1 MRIQQF
7 KWMMLLLTVGLYA
20 GAARAVETLKL
31 SFSGATATSVQV
43 TQTENQKTESAT
55 TWSPTLGT
63 DIVFTTG
70 GGKGNESGFLF
81 AQTSD
86 KTDCVAQGYLS
97 VNCQLRNNQAD
108 NWELR
113 LPFTPSETVLVSGVT
128 PGLNVF
134 NGDQSTKNVIVT
146 LTCKVSILQGE
157 TAVVP
162 EVSQNITAPNG
173 TSYADVAI
181 PFESTVTLEQGT
193 QYTLVV
199 NVGSARAYDTY
210 AGIKDFVFH
219 APSSRTLTDATEAWD
234 AADEWTPAL
243 VPTDGEVTLTV
254 ETGVTLT
261 MEADAALETL
271 TVNESASEG
280 EKSLTFSATGT
291 PTLTVDSL
299 HVNASTDLSALT
311 ATLKNVEIASEKTLS
326 VGAGTTLSTADNAAI
341 TGAGKLEVKGNLTL
355 SGSNSYTGGTLIG
368 EGATVTLGHKNALG
382 TEGAITGSGTLLWN
396 GVKPGNVNGLN
407 DAETWMGT
415 VKIQTWTEPT
425 TGTGH
430 SALTLGAYGNT
441 ASKVELQAVKGYLS
455 EDTTV
460 EALKLTGEGLTF
472 NNGTS
477 QGFTACTI
485 NALEGAGQF
494 NGAEDANGTRNW
506 GYKLLVKDAK
516 AFTGTIDLSSERS
529 QRVSVVFGTESALA
543 QSGKIVIDAPV
554 TIASGTTW
562 KAINGIVLT
571 AKGEI
576 KGGGTIASALEL
588 ARGATIDL
596 TAGPLSVTGDLTL
609 PDAFTVKVSELPEAT
624 EWLSLWET
632 SGIVNTSG
640 TTVTVTDGETSAKY
654 TLVNDNGVVELA
666 PPPAVS
672 YEQEPVTFSNKTAN
686 SIDLSDGWSLASL
699 KKTDGTTEI
708 SQMMGSGAVSQVA
721 TYFTPSINVGS
732 GSGAPWVATFSAPE
746 GGRCMDAVTF
756 NFITFNGSGDVQPST
771 GSAAEIKFDFT
782 LSYVTLAD
790 ETVEVGTIT
799 GANLAGS
806 DKAVPNNAVQTF
818 TFSKPAMVKQLILK
832 ADRNESYSKGCFVG
846 LSSFETGT
854 YRGISAIREGTY
866 EVIPSTNTI
875 ADKTTSP
882 ITMADGARWK
892 VDSCSVEMKT
902 TTANDAVSSMNS
914 ILTPDI
920 NIGNGDTW
928 TLTFSPTE
936 AGAKVVGEVAVDVV
950 MFNSSGNAQETTTK
964 RALKLTLKNGEEVL
978 DYWTGVLTG
987 TGNKSKAG
995 TATFRF
1001 DPCEVSTLSLVATR
1015 WDNCPESEMEDPTSK
1030 NELKGC
1036 YYGVKALEVKEYPSI
1051 PAQTVLVN
1059 PTTWAAK
1066 DQQLGAVFLGASAE
1080 LPAAPEV
1087 FTGCYQAE
1095 VFRSLNTNALTTW
1108 DIKALT
1114 STGTAITFTQNAGVE
1129 MDSPLPEAL
1138 KPGTPSLDICFDT
1151 TPYLG
1156 KLGVET
1162 MDYIAPADS
1171 AILYV
1176 GSAEAQ
1182 ADYAG
1187 EQWWSSATEGAPA
1200 TQGALPTD
1208 KKPVLWLEGGTI
1220 TMANAASEVALTFHE
1235 ETTGGVIEIPEGVT
1249 LAYAASSEPSVSNP
1263 AIPEGVTVKLGG
1275 ALTMAGTLPSVE
1287 VTSTTAV
1294 LGAAAGD
1301 NGDLTVNTIACEDE
1315 EGNTLTIATGNVTL
1329 TDPPG
1334 TLALKLGGGNLAL
1347 TDSANEAITVASLT
1361 VTAEGSALQLPEA
1374 GLTASALALEEY
1386 PLTLEG
1392 ALTVNALSGTGTIT
1406 GGGTLTFNGT
1416 GSFTGSFEGIHLVV
1430 PTSASLTLSGTDTD
1444 TLMVATLS
1452 GAGELVLSGEKTL
1465 GLAQPSTYSGTIEL
1479 QDDTWLL
1486 LDCDQMDS
1494 TVLTLANGAQLKDNT
1509 DTGGVKTGLNGEMLA
1524 VESGAAIVNPEN
1536 QIAAKV
1542 VFKEGAILDLSDGGA
1557 LNVDAEVELPEGGAV
1572 VLKCVAPGN
1581 VLRYLGE
1588 AVPDLAR
1595 FTLEDVSGSNALA
1608 DGYLAAGCSAFEQI
1622 CVGVLS
1628 IERPKGEVFTDEQM
1642 QQMAN
1647 DVFAA
1652 TGVYGIEFSET
1663 LTLSDTA
1670 PFECFDGCT
1679 TVYDWENEYTIKAQ
1693 YSFGVADIR
1702 IAEKDGEQQVLLA
1715 VQVTDGGSNNAA
1727 LRAETQIQLSKDG
1740 GDSYEETALTPLTD
1754 EELSAAGLKNSAGV
1768 YWYWAEA
1775 LPEID
1780 AEKTSKTVKYK
1791 VRAVNEGTSEASS
1804 EE

>member
-7 KWMMLLLTVGLYA
+7 KWMMLLLAVELCA

-43 TQTENQKTESAT
+43 TQTANQKTESST

-63 DIVFTTG
+63 DLVFTTG
-70 GGKGNESGFLF
+70 GNKGDESGFLF
-81 AQTSD
+81 AQTSG

-97 VNCQLRNNQAD
+97 VNCQLQSGQED

-113 LPFTPSETVLVSGVT
+113 LPFTPSETVVVSGVT

-134 NGDQSTKNVIVT
+134 NGDQTAKNVNVE

-157 TAVVP
+157 TAVVQQ
-162 EVSQNITAPNG
+162 VSQSITASNS
-173 TSYADVAI
+173 TSYAAVAI
-181 PFESTVTLEQGT
+181 PFGSTVTLEQGT
-193 QYTLVV
+193 LYTLVV
-199 NVGSARAYDTY
+199 NVGSAQTYNTY
-210 AGIKDFVFH
+210 AGIRDFVFH
-219 APSSRTLTDATEAWD
+219 APSSRTLTDATEAWN
-234 AADEWTPAL
+234 AAEEWTPAL
-243 VPTDGEVTLTV
+243 VPAEGEVTLTV
-254 ETGVTLT
+254 ETGVDLT

-271 TVNESASEG
+271 TVNEGSSEG

-291 PTLTVDSL
+291 PTLAVDTL
-299 HVNASTDLSALT
+299 HVNASTDLSTLT
-311 ATLKNVEIASEKTLS
+311 STLKTVEIASEKTLS
-326 VGAGTTLSTADNAAI
+326 VGAGTTLSTAGDAAI

-355 SGSNSYTGGTLIG
+355 SGNNSYTGGTLIG

-407 DAETWMGT
+407 DAAWTGT
-415 VKIQTWTEPT
+415 VKIQSWTEPT
-425 TGTGH
+425 TGH
-430 SALTLGAYGNT
+430 SPLTLAAYGN
-441 ASKVELQAVKGYLS
+441 ADSMVELQAVKGYLS
-455 EDTTV
+455 GDTTV

-477 QGFTACTI
+477 TGFIACTI

-494 NGAEDANGTRNW
+494 KGAEGTANW
-506 GYKLLVKDAK
+506 GYNLLVKDAE

-543 QSGKIVIDAPV
+543 QAGKIVIDAPV

-571 AKGEI
+571 ANGEI
-576 KGGGTIASALEL
+576 KGGGTIASALTL
-588 ARGATIDL
+588 ASGATIDL
-596 TAGPLSVTGDLTL
+596 TASPLSVTGDLTL

-632 SGIVNTSG
+632 SGTVTTSG
-640 TTVTVTDGETSAKY
+640 TKVTVTDGETSAEY

-672 YEQEPVTFSNKTAN
+672 YEQEQVTFSNKTAN

-699 KKTDGTTEI
+699 KKTDGTTDV
-708 SQMMGSGAVSQVA
+708 SQMTTESGAVSQVA
-721 TYFTPSINVGS
+721 TYFTPNINVGS

-756 NFITFNGSGDVQPST
+756 NFITFNGSGGVQTS
-771 GSAAEIKFDFT
+771 GGNAANIKFDFT
-782 LSYVTLAD
+782 LSYVTLAG
-790 ETVEVGTIT
+790 ETFEVGTIT
-799 GANLAGS
+799 GANLAGTG
-806 DKAVPNNAVQTF
+806 DAVPENAEQTF
-818 TFSKPAMVKQLILK
+818 TFSKPVMVKQLILK
-832 ADRNESYSKGCFVG
+832 ADRNETYSSGCFVG
-846 LSSFETGT
+846 LSSFAVGT
-854 YRGISAIREGTY
+854 YRGISAICEGTY
-866 EVIPSTNTI
+866 GATPSTITFSDANTTDNTI
-875 ADKTTSP
+875 TLSN
-882 ITMADGARWK
+882 GW
-892 VDSCSVEMKT
+892 SLESL
-902 TTANDAVSSMNS
+902 TANDANNTAATLKNLDDNTSYTIDETTYNEAQ
-914 ILTPDI
+914 LFAPDR
-920 NIGNGDTW
+920 NVCSGNPWKATFVAPDGGVVMSAIKLAGPRYNNGGGSQGNDVQRVVKFTVYDQEGNKLATTGDITTNGATFTTE
-928 TLTFSPTE
+928 TLTFAAPALVTKLIIVAE
-936 AGAKVVGEVAVDVV
+936 KGENEQNGCFHGLAKID
-950 MFNSSGNAQETTTK
+950 
-964 RALKLTLKNGEEVL
+964 LTL
-978 DYWTGVLTG
+978 
-987 TGNKSKAG
+987 
-995 TATFRF
+995 
-1001 DPCEVSTLSLVATR
+1001 
-1015 WDNCPESEMEDPTSK
+1015 
-1030 NELKGC
+1030 
-1036 YYGVKALEVKEYPSI
+1036 YPSI

-1059 PTTWAAK
+1059 PTAWAAE

-1080 LPAAPEV
+1080 LPAAPEA
-1087 FTGCYQAE
+1087 FAGCYQAE
-1095 VFRSLNTNALTTW
+1095 VFRSLNADALTTW
-1108 DIKALT
+1108 DIDALT
-1114 STGTAITFTQNAGVE
+1114 STGTAITFAQNAGVE
-1129 MDSPLPEAL
+1129 MDCPLPEAQ
-1138 KPGTPSLDICFDT
+1138 KPGTPSLGICFDT

-1162 MDYIAPADS
+1162 VDYIAPADS

-1182 ADYAG
+1182 AAYAG

-1200 TQGALPTD
+1200 TQGALPEG

-1301 NGDLTVNTIACEDE
+1301 NGDLTVNTIACEA
-1315 EGNTLTIATGNVTL
+1315 GNSLTIATGNVTL
-1329 TDPPG
+1329 TDPPE

-1374 GLTASALALEEY
+1374 GLTATDLALGAY

-1392 ALTVNALSGTGTIT
+1392 ALTVDALSGTGTIT
-1406 GGGTLTFNGT
+1406 GEGSLTFTGT
-1416 GSFTGSFEGIHLVV
+1416 GSFTGSFDGIHLVV
-1430 PTSASLTLSGTDTD
+1430 PGGASLTLSGTDS
-1444 TLMVATLS
+1444 LMVATLS
-1452 GAGELVLSGEKTL
+1452 GAGELVLSEKKTL

-1479 QDDTWLL
+1479 QEDTWLL

-1494 TVLTLANGAQLKDNT
+1494 TVLTLANGAQLKDKT
-1509 DTGGVKTGLNGEMLA
+1509 STGGVKTGLNGEMLA
-1524 VESGAAIVNPEN
+1524 VESGAAIVNPNN

-1581 VLRYLGE
+1581 VLRYLGD

-1608 DGYLAAGCSAFEQI
+1608 DGYLAAGSAYEQI

-1628 IERPKGEVFTDEQM
+1628 IARPEGAAFTDEQM

-1670 PFECFDGCT
+1670 PFECFDGCAT
-1679 TVYDWENEYTIKAQ
+1679 IYDWENEYTIKAQ

-1702 IAEKDGEQQVLLA
+1702 IAEKDGVQQVVLA
-1715 VQVTDGGSNNAA
+1715 VQVTDGVSKNAA
-1727 LRAETQIQLSKDG
+1727 LRAGTEIRLSTDG
-1740 GDSYEETALTPLTD
+1740 GESYDEAPLTPLTD
-1754 EELSAAGLKNSAGV
+1754 DELSAAGLENSEGV

-1780 AEKTSKTVKYK
+1780 AGETSKTVKYK
-1791 VRAVNEGTSEASS
+1791 VRAVNEGTSEASA

>member
-7 KWMMLLLTVGLYA
+7 KWMMLLLAVGLCA

-43 TQTENQKTESAT
+43 TQTANQKTESAATT

-63 DIVFTTG
+63 DLVFTTG
-70 GGKGNESGFLF
+70 GGKGDENGFLF
-81 AQTSD
+81 AQTSG

-97 VNCQLRNNQAD
+97 VNCQLQSGQAD

-113 LPFTPSETVLVSGVT
+113 LPFTPSETVSVSGVT

-134 NGDQSTKNVIVT
+134 NGDQTAKNVNVA

-162 EVSQNITAPNG
+162 EVSQSITALYG
-173 TSYADVAI
+173 TSYAADAI
-181 PFESTVTLEQGT
+181 PFGSTVTLEQGEE
-193 QYTLVV
+193 YTLVV
-199 NVGSARAYDTY
+199 NVGSAQTYNTY
-210 AGIKDFVFH
+210 AGIRDFVFH

-234 AADEWTPAL
+234 AAEEWTPAV

-254 ETGVTLT
+254 ETGVDLT

-271 TVNESASEG
+271 TVNEGSSEG

-291 PTLTVDSL
+291 PTLAVDTL
-299 HVNASTDLSALT
+299 HVNASTDLSTLT
-311 ATLKNVEIASEKTLS
+311 STLKTVEIASEKTLS
-326 VGAGTTLSTADNAAI
+326 VGAGTTLSTAGDAAI

-355 SGSNSYTGGTLIG
+355 SGNNSYTGGTLIG

-407 DAETWMGT
+407 DAAWTGT
-415 VKIQTWTEPT
+415 VKIQNWTEPT
-425 TGTGH
+425 TGH
-430 SALTLGAYGNT
+430 SPLTLAAYGNA
-441 ASKVELQAVKGYLS
+441 ASMVELQAVKGYLS
-455 EDTTV
+455 GDTTV

-477 QGFTACTI
+477 TGFIACTI

-494 NGAEDANGTRNW
+494 KGAEGTANW
-506 GYKLLVKDAK
+506 GYNLLVKDAE

-543 QSGKIVIDAPV
+543 QAGKIVIDAPV

-571 AKGEI
+571 ANGEI

-588 ARGATIDL
+588 ASGATIDL

-632 SGIVNTSG
+632 SGTVTTSG
-640 TTVTVTDGETSAKY
+640 TKVTVTDGETSAEY

-672 YEQEPVTFSNKTAN
+672 YEQEQVTFSNKTEN

-699 KKTDGTTEI
+699 KKEDGTTDVP
-708 SQMMGSGAVSQVA
+708 QMTTGTVSGVA
-721 TYFTPSINVGS
+721 TYFTPNINVGS
-732 GSGAPWVATFSAPE
+732 GSADNRGPWVATFSAPE
-746 GGRCMDAVTF
+746 GGRCMDEVTF
-756 NFITFNGSGDVQPST
+756 NFITFNGSGNAQPDD
-771 GSAAEIKFDFT
+771 ANAIKFDFT
-782 LSYVTLAD
+782 LSYVTLAG
-790 ETVEVGTIT
+790 ETVEVETIT
-799 GANLAGS
+799 GANLAGTGN
-806 DKAVPNNAVQTF
+806 AVPENAEQTF

-832 ADRNESYSKGCFVG
+832 ADRNESYSSGCFVG
-846 LSSFETGT
+846 LSSFAVGT
-854 YRGISAIREGTY
+854 YRGISVICEGTY
-866 EVIPSTNTI
+866 EAIPSTITFSDADTTDNTI
-875 ADKTTSP
+875 TLSN
-882 ITMADGARWK
+882 GW
-892 VDSCSVEMKT
+892 SLESL
-902 TTANDAVSSMNS
+902 TANDTNNTAATLKNLDDNTSYTIDETTYNEAQ
-914 ILTPDI
+914 LFAPDR
-920 NIGNGDTW
+920 NVCSGNPWKATFVAPDGGVVMSAIKLAGPRYNNGGGSQGNDVRRVVKFTVYDQEGYELATTGDIETNGATFTTD
-928 TLTFSPTE
+928 TLTFTPTLVTKLIIVAE
-936 AGAKVVGEVAVDVV
+936 KGENEQNGCFHGLAKID
-950 MFNSSGNAQETTTK
+950 
-964 RALKLTLKNGEEVL
+964 LTL
-978 DYWTGVLTG
+978 
-987 TGNKSKAG
+987 
-995 TATFRF
+995 
-1001 DPCEVSTLSLVATR
+1001 
-1015 WDNCPESEMEDPTSK
+1015 
-1030 NELKGC
+1030 
-1036 YYGVKALEVKEYPSI
+1036 YPSI

-1059 PTTWAAK
+1059 PTAWAAE

-1080 LPAAPEV
+1080 LPAAPEA
-1087 FTGCYQAE
+1087 FSGCYQAE
-1095 VFRSLNTNALTTW
+1095 VFRSLNADALTTW
-1108 DIKALT
+1108 NVDALT

-1129 MDSPLPEAL
+1129 MACPSPEAQ
-1138 KPGTPSLDICFDT
+1138 KPGTPSLGICFDT

-1162 MDYIAPADS
+1162 VDYIAPADS

-1176 GSAEAQ
+1176 GSAEAR
-1182 ADYAG
+1182 ADYAA
-1187 EQWWSSATEGAPA
+1187 EQWWSSETEGAPA
-1200 TQGALPTD
+1200 TQGALPAG

-1235 ETTGGVIEIPEGVT
+1235 ETTGGVIVIPEDVT

-1287 VTSTTAV
+1287 VTSATAV

-1301 NGDLTVNTIACEDE
+1301 NGDLTVNTIACEA
-1315 EGNTLTIATGNVTL
+1315 GNSLTIATGNVTL
-1329 TDPPG
+1329 TDPPE

-1374 GLTASALALEEY
+1374 GLTASALALGAY

-1406 GGGTLTFNGT
+1406 GEGILTFNGT
-1416 GSFTGSFEGIHLVV
+1416 GSFTGSFDGIHLVV
-1430 PTSASLTLSGTDTD
+1430 PGGASLTLSGTGS
-1444 TLMVATLS
+1444 LMVATLS
-1452 GAGELVLSGEKTL
+1452 GAGELVLSEKKTL

-1494 TVLTLANGAQLKDNT
+1494 TVLTLANGAQLKDKT
-1509 DTGGVKTGLNGEMLA
+1509 STGGVKTGLNGEMLA
-1524 VESGAAIVNPEN
+1524 VESGAAIVNPNN

-1572 VLKCVAPGN
+1572 VLKCIAPGN

-1608 DGYLAAGCSAFEQI
+1608 DGYLAAGSAYEQI

-1628 IERPKGEVFTDEQM
+1628 IARPEGAVFTDEQM

-1702 IAEKDGEQQVLLA
+1702 IAEKDGVQQVVLA
-1715 VQVTDGGSNNAA
+1715 VQVTDGVSKNAA
-1727 LRAETQIQLSKDG
+1727 LRAGTEIRLSTDG
-1740 GDSYEETALTPLTD
+1740 GESYDEAPLTPLTD
-1754 EELSAAGLKNSAGV
+1754 DELSAAGLENSEGV

-1780 AEKTSKTVKYK
+1780 AGETSKTVKYK
-1791 VRAVNEGTSEASS
+1791 VRAVNEGTSEASA

>member
-7 KWMMLLLTVGLYA
+7 KWMMLLLAVGLYA

-43 TQTENQKTESAT
+43 TQTANQKTESST

-63 DIVFTTG
+63 DLVFTTG
-70 GGKGNESGFLF
+70 GNKGDESGFLF
-81 AQTSD
+81 AQTSG

-97 VNCQLRNNQAD
+97 VNCQLQSGQED

-113 LPFTPSETVLVSGVT
+113 LPFTPSETVVVSGVT

-134 NGDQSTKNVIVT
+134 NGDQTAKNVNVE

-157 TAVVP
+157 TAVVQQ
-162 EVSQNITAPNG
+162 VSQSITAPFG
-173 TSYADVAI
+173 TSYADDAI
-181 PFESTVTLEQGT
+181 PFGSTVTLEQGT

-199 NVGSARAYDTY
+199 NVGSAQTYNTY
-210 AGIKDFVFH
+210 AGIRDFVFH
-219 APSSRTLTDATEAWD
+219 APSSRTLTDATEAWN
-234 AADEWTPAL
+234 AAEEWTPAL
-243 VPTDGEVTLTV
+243 VPTEGEVTLTV
-254 ETGVTLT
+254 ETGVALT
-261 MEADAALETL
+261 MEADAALKTL
-271 TVNESASEG
+271 TVNEGSSEG
-280 EKSLTFSATGT
+280 EKSLTFSANGT
-291 PTLTVDSL
+291 PTLTVDTL
-299 HVNASTDLSALT
+299 QVNASTDLSTLT
-311 ATLKNVEIASEKTLS
+311 STLKNVEIASEKTLS
-326 VGAGTTLSTADNAAI
+326 VGAGTTLSTVGDAAI

-355 SGSNSYTGGTLIG
+355 SGNNSYTGGTLIG

-407 DAETWMGT
+407 DAAWTGT
-415 VKIQTWTEPT
+415 VKIQNWTEPT
-425 TGTGH
+425 TGH
-430 SALTLGAYGNT
+430 SALTLDVYGNA
-441 ASKVELQAVKGYLS
+441 ASMVELQAVKGYLS
-455 EDTTV
+455 GETTV

-477 QGFTACTI
+477 TGFTACTI
-485 NALEGAGQF
+485 NALEGDGQF
-494 NGAEDANGTRNW
+494 NGAEGSANW
-506 GYKLLVKDAK
+506 GYNLLVEDAE

-529 QRVSVVFGTESALA
+529 QRVSVVFGSESALA
-543 QSGKIVIDAPV
+543 QAGKIVIDAPV

-588 ARGATIDL
+588 ASGATIDL
-596 TAGPLSVTGDLTL
+596 TAGSLSVTGDLTL
-609 PDAFTVKVSELPEAT
+609 PDAFTVKVSEFPEAT

-632 SGIVNTSG
+632 SGTVTTSG
-640 TTVTVTDGETSAKY
+640 TKVTVTDGETSAEY

-672 YEQEPVTFSNKTAN
+672 YEQEQVTFSNKTEN

-699 KKTDGTTEI
+699 KKTDGTTDV
-708 SQMMGSGAVSQVA
+708 SQMTTGTVSQEA
-721 TYFTPSINVGS
+721 TYFTPNINVGS

-756 NFITFNGSGDVQPST
+756 NFITFDGSGGVQSSGGT
-771 GSAAEIKFDFT
+771 AANIKFDFT
-782 LSYVTLAD
+782 LSYVTLAG

-799 GANLAGS
+799 GANLSGTAT
-806 DKAVPNNAVQTF
+806 AEPNNAVQTF
-818 TFSKPAMVKQLILK
+818 TFSKPVMVKQLILK
-832 ADRNESYSKGCFVG
+832 ADRNASYSSGCFVG
-846 LSSFETGT
+846 LSSFAVGT
-854 YRGISAIREGTY
+854 YRGISTICEGTY
-866 EVIPSTNTI
+866 GATPSTITFSDANTTDNTI
-875 ADKTTSP
+875 TLSN
-882 ITMADGARWK
+882 GW
-892 VDSCSVEMKT
+892 SLESL
-902 TTANDAVSSMNS
+902 TANDANNTAATLKNLDDNTSYTIDETTYNEAQLFAPDRNVCSGNPWKATFVAPDGGVVMSAIKLAGPRYNSSGGSQGNDVRR
-914 ILTPDI
+914 IVKFTVYDQEGNELATTGDI
-920 NIGNGDTW
+920 ETNGATFTTE
-928 TLTFSPTE
+928 TLTFAAPALVTKLIIVAE
-936 AGAKVVGEVAVDVV
+936 KGENEQNGCFHGLAKID
-950 MFNSSGNAQETTTK
+950 
-964 RALKLTLKNGEEVL
+964 LTL
-978 DYWTGVLTG
+978 
-987 TGNKSKAG
+987 
-995 TATFRF
+995 
-1001 DPCEVSTLSLVATR
+1001 
-1015 WDNCPESEMEDPTSK
+1015 
-1030 NELKGC
+1030 
-1036 YYGVKALEVKEYPSI
+1036 YPSI

-1059 PTTWAAK
+1059 PTAWAAE
-1066 DQQLGAVFLGASAE
+1066 DQQLGAVFLGASAG

-1087 FTGCYQAE
+1087 FAGCYQAE
-1095 VFRSLNTNALTTW
+1095 VFRSLNADALTTW
-1108 DIKALT
+1108 DVDALT
-1114 STGTAITFTQNAGVE
+1114 STGTAITFAQNAGVE
-1129 MDSPLPEAL
+1129 MACPSPEAQR
-1138 KPGTPSLDICFDT
+1138 PGTPSLGICFDT

-1162 MDYIAPADS
+1162 VDYIAPADS

-1187 EQWWSSATEGAPA
+1187 EQWWSSETEGAPA
-1200 TQGALPTD
+1200 TQGALPVD

-1220 TMANAASEVALTFHE
+1220 TMADAASEVALTFHE

-1287 VTSTTAV
+1287 VTSATAV

-1301 NGDLTVNTIACEDE
+1301 NGDLTVNTIACEA
-1315 EGNTLTIATGNVTL
+1315 GNTLTIATGNVTL
-1329 TDPPG
+1329 TDPPE

-1361 VTAEGSALQLPEA
+1361 VTAEGSALQLPEV
-1374 GLTASALALEEY
+1374 GLTASALALGAY

-1406 GGGTLTFNGT
+1406 GEGTLTFTGT
-1416 GSFTGSFEGIHLVV
+1416 GSFTGSFDGIHLVV
-1430 PTSASLTLSGTDTD
+1430 PGGASLTLSGTG

-1452 GAGELVLSGEKTL
+1452 GAGELVLSGKKTL

-1479 QDDTWLL
+1479 QEDTWLL

-1509 DTGGVKTGLNGEMLA
+1509 STGGVKTGLNGEMLA
-1524 VESGAAIVNPEN
+1524 VESGAAIVNPNN

-1542 VFKEGAILDLSDGGA
+1542 VFKEGAILDLSDGKA

-1572 VLKCVAPGN
+1572 VLKCIAPGN
-1581 VLRYLGE
+1581 VLRYLGD

-1595 FTLEDVSGSNALA
+1595 FTLEDVSGSDALA
-1608 DGYLAAGCSAFEQI
+1608 DGYLAAGSAYEQI

-1628 IERPKGEVFTDEQM
+1628 IARPEGAAFTDEQM

-1647 DVFAA
+1647 DVFAG

-1670 PFECFDGCT
+1670 PFECFDGCAT
-1679 TVYDWENEYTIKAQ
+1679 IYDWENEYTIKAQ

-1702 IAEKDGEQQVLLA
+1702 IAEKDGVQQVVLA
-1715 VQVTDGGSNNAA
+1715 VQVTDGVSKPAA
-1727 LRAETQIQLSKDG
+1727 LRAGTEIRLSTDG
-1740 GDSYEETALTPLTD
+1740 GESYDEAPLNALTD
-1754 EELSAAGLKNSAGV
+1754 DELSAAGLENSEGV

-1791 VRAVNEGTSEASS
+1791 VRAVNEGTSEASA

>member
-7 KWMMLLLTVGLYA
+7 KWMMLLLAVGLYA

-43 TQTENQKTESAT
+43 TQTANQKTESST

-63 DIVFTTG
+63 DLVFTTG
-70 GGKGNESGFLF
+70 GNKGDESGFLF
-81 AQTSD
+81 AQTSG

-97 VNCQLRNNQAD
+97 VNCQLQSGQED

-134 NGDQSTKNVIVT
+134 NGDQTAKNANVT

-162 EVSQNITAPNG
+162 EVSQNITALYG
-173 TSYADVAI
+173 TSYAADAI
-181 PFESTVTLEQGT
+181 PFGSTVTLEQGT

-199 NVGSARAYDTY
+199 NVGSAQEHNTY
-210 AGIKDFVFH
+210 AGIRDFVFY
-219 APSSRTLTDATEAWD
+219 APSSRTLTDATEAWN
-234 AADEWTPAL
+234 AAEEWTPAL
-243 VPTDGEVTLTV
+243 VPTEGEVTLTV
-254 ETGVTLT
+254 ETGVALT
-261 MEADAALETL
+261 MEADAALKTL
-271 TVNESASEG
+271 TVNEGSSEG
-280 EKSLTFSATGT
+280 EKSLTFSANGT
-291 PTLTVDSL
+291 PTLTVDTL
-299 HVNASTDLSALT
+299 QVNASTDLSTLT
-311 ATLKNVEIASEKTLS
+311 STLKNVEIASEKTLS
-326 VGAGTTLSTADNAAI
+326 VGAGTTLSTVGDAAI

-355 SGSNSYTGGTLIG
+355 SGNNSYTGGTLIG

-407 DAETWMGT
+407 DAAWTGT
-415 VKIQTWTEPT
+415 VKIQNWTEPT
-425 TGTGH
+425 TGH
-430 SALTLGAYGNT
+430 SALTLDVYGNA
-441 ASKVELQAVKGYLS
+441 ASMVELQAVKGYLS
-455 EDTTV
+455 GETTV

-477 QGFTACTI
+477 TGFTACTI
-485 NALEGAGQF
+485 NALEGDGQF
-494 NGAEDANGTRNW
+494 NGAEGSANW
-506 GYKLLVKDAK
+506 GYNLLVEDAE

-529 QRVSVVFGTESALA
+529 QRVSVVFGSESALA
-543 QSGKIVIDAPV
+543 QAGKIVIDAPV

-588 ARGATIDL
+588 ASGATIDL
-596 TAGPLSVTGDLTL
+596 TAGSLSVTGDLTL
-609 PDAFTVKVSELPEAT
+609 PDAFTVKVSEFPEAT

-632 SGIVNTSG
+632 SGTVTTSG
-640 TTVTVTDGETSAKY
+640 TKVTVTDGETSAEY

-672 YEQEPVTFSNKTAN
+672 YEQEQVTFSNKTEN

-699 KKTDGTTEI
+699 KKTDGTTDV
-708 SQMMGSGAVSQVA
+708 SQMTTGTVSQEA
-721 TYFTPSINVGS
+721 TYFTPNINVGS

-756 NFITFNGSGDVQPST
+756 NFITFNGSGGVQSSGGT
-771 GSAAEIKFDFT
+771 AANIKFDFT
-782 LSYVTLAD
+782 LSYVTLAG

-799 GANLAGS
+799 GANLSGTAT
-806 DKAVPNNAVQTF
+806 AEPNNAVQTF
-818 TFSKPAMVKQLILK
+818 TFSKPVMVKQLILK
-832 ADRNESYSKGCFVG
+832 ADRNASYSSGCFVG
-846 LSSFETGT
+846 LSSFAVGT
-854 YRGISAIREGTY
+854 YRGISTICEGTY
-866 EVIPSTNTI
+866 GATPSTITFSDANTTDNTI
-875 ADKTTSP
+875 TLSN
-882 ITMADGARWK
+882 GW
-892 VDSCSVEMKT
+892 SLESL
-902 TTANDAVSSMNS
+902 TANDANNTAATLKNLDDNTSYTIDETTYNEAQLFAPDRNVCSGNPWKATFVAPDGGVVMSAIKLAGPRYNSSGGSQGNDVRR
-914 ILTPDI
+914 IVKFTVYDQEGNELATTGDI
-920 NIGNGDTW
+920 ETNGATFTTE
-928 TLTFSPTE
+928 TLTFAAPTLVTKLIIVAE
-936 AGAKVVGEVAVDVV
+936 KGENEQNGCFHGLAKID
-950 MFNSSGNAQETTTK
+950 
-964 RALKLTLKNGEEVL
+964 LTL
-978 DYWTGVLTG
+978 
-987 TGNKSKAG
+987 
-995 TATFRF
+995 
-1001 DPCEVSTLSLVATR
+1001 
-1015 WDNCPESEMEDPTSK
+1015 
-1030 NELKGC
+1030 
-1036 YYGVKALEVKEYPSI
+1036 YPSI

-1059 PTTWAAK
+1059 PTAWAAE
-1066 DQQLGAVFLGASAE
+1066 DQQLGAVFLGASAG

-1087 FTGCYQAE
+1087 FAGCYQAE
-1095 VFRSLNTNALTTW
+1095 VFRSLNADALTTW
-1108 DIKALT
+1108 DVDALT
-1114 STGTAITFTQNAGVE
+1114 STGTAITFAQNAGVE
-1129 MDSPLPEAL
+1129 MACPSPEAQR
-1138 KPGTPSLDICFDT
+1138 PGTPSLGICFDT

-1162 MDYIAPADS
+1162 VDYIAPADS

-1187 EQWWSSATEGAPA
+1187 EQWWSSETEGAPA
-1200 TQGALPTD
+1200 TQGALPVD

-1220 TMANAASEVALTFHE
+1220 TMADAASEVALTFHE

-1287 VTSTTAV
+1287 VTSATAV

-1301 NGDLTVNTIACEDE
+1301 NGDLTVNTIACEA
-1315 EGNTLTIATGNVTL
+1315 GNTLTIATGNVTL
-1329 TDPPG
+1329 TDPPE

-1361 VTAEGSALQLPEA
+1361 VTAEGSALQLPEV
-1374 GLTASALALEEY
+1374 GLTASALALGAY

-1406 GGGTLTFNGT
+1406 GEGTLTFTGT
-1416 GSFTGSFEGIHLVV
+1416 GSFTGSFDGIHLVV
-1430 PTSASLTLSGTDTD
+1430 PGGASLTLSGTG

-1452 GAGELVLSGEKTL
+1452 GAGELVLSGKKTL

-1479 QDDTWLL
+1479 QEDTWLL

-1509 DTGGVKTGLNGEMLA
+1509 STGGVKTGLNGEMLA
-1524 VESGAAIVNPEN
+1524 VESGAAIVNPNN

-1542 VFKEGAILDLSDGGA
+1542 VFKEGAILDLSDGKA

-1572 VLKCVAPGN
+1572 VLKCIAPGN
-1581 VLRYLGE
+1581 VLRYLGD

-1595 FTLEDVSGSNALA
+1595 FTLEDVSGSDALA
-1608 DGYLAAGCSAFEQI
+1608 DGYLAAGSAYEQI

-1628 IERPKGEVFTDEQM
+1628 IARPEGAAFTDEQM

-1647 DVFAA
+1647 DVFAG

-1670 PFECFDGCT
+1670 PFECFDGCAT
-1679 TVYDWENEYTIKAQ
+1679 IYDWENEYTIKAQ

-1702 IAEKDGEQQVLLA
+1702 IAEKDGVQQVVLA
-1715 VQVTDGGSNNAA
+1715 VQVTDGVSKPAA
-1727 LRAETQIQLSKDG
+1727 LRAGTEIRLSTDG
-1740 GDSYEETALTPLTD
+1740 GESYDEAPLNALTD
-1754 EELSAAGLKNSAGV
+1754 DELSAAGLENSEGV

-1791 VRAVNEGTSEASS
+1791 VRAVNEGTSEASA

>member
-7 KWMMLLLTVGLYA
+7 KWMMLLLAVGLYA

-43 TQTENQKTESAT
+43 TQTANQKTENAATT

-63 DIVFTTG
+63 DLVFTTG
-70 GGKGNESGFLF
+70 GGKGDESGFLF
-81 AQTSD
+81 AQTSG

-97 VNCQLRNNQAD
+97 VNCQLQSGQAD

-134 NGDQSTKNVIVT
+134 NGDQTAKNVNVA

-162 EVSQNITAPNG
+162 EVSQSITAPFG
-173 TSYADVAI
+173 TSYADDAI
-181 PFESTVTLEQGT
+181 PFGSTVTLEQGT

-199 NVGSARAYDTY
+199 NVGSAQTYNTY
-210 AGIKDFVFH
+210 AGIRDFVFH
-219 APSSRTLTDATEAWD
+219 APSSRTLTDATEAWNV
-234 AADEWTPAL
+234 AAEWTPAL
-243 VPTDGEVTLTV
+243 VPTEGEVTLTV

-271 TVNESASEG
+271 TVNEGASEG

-291 PTLTVDSL
+291 PTLTVDTL
-299 HVNASTDLSALT
+299 QVNASTDLSELT
-311 ATLKNVEIASEKTLS
+311 STLKNVEIAQEKTLS
-326 VGAGTTLSTADNAAI
+326 VGAGTTTTDNAAI

-355 SGSNSYTGGTLIG
+355 SGNNSYTGGTLIG
-368 EGATVTLGHKNALG
+368 EGITVTLGHTNALG

-407 DAETWMGT
+407 DAAWTGT
-415 VKIQTWTEPT
+415 VKIQNWTEPT
-425 TGTGH
+425 TGH
-430 SALTLGAYGNT
+430 SPLTLAAYGNT

-455 EDTTV
+455 GDTTV
-460 EALKLTGEGLTF
+460 EALTLTGEGLTF

-477 QGFTACTI
+477 TGFIACTI

-494 NGAEDANGTRNW
+494 KGAEGSANW
-506 GYKLLVKDAK
+506 GYNLLVKDAE

-588 ARGATIDL
+588 ASGATIDL
-596 TAGPLSVTGDLTL
+596 TAGSLSVTGDLTL
-609 PDAFTVKVSELPEAT
+609 PDAFTVKVGALPEAT

-632 SGIVNTSG
+632 SGTVTTSG
-640 TTVTVTDGETSAKY
+640 TTVTVTDGETEVEY

-672 YEQEPVTFSNKTAN
+672 YEQEQVTFSNKTAN

-699 KKTDGTTEI
+699 KKTDGTTDV
-708 SQMMGSGAVSQVA
+708 SQMTTGTVSQEA
-721 TYFTPSINVGS
+721 TYFTPNINVGS

-756 NFITFNGSGDVQPST
+756 NFITFNGSGGVQSSGGT
-771 GSAAEIKFDFT
+771 AANIKFDFT
-782 LSYVTLAD
+782 LSYVTLAG

-799 GANLAGS
+799 GANLAGTGN
-806 DKAVPNNAVQTF
+806 AVPDNAEQTF

-832 ADRNESYSKGCFVG
+832 ADRNASYSSGCFVG
-846 LSSFETGT
+846 LSSFAVGT
-854 YRGISAIREGTY
+854 YRGISAICEGSY
-866 EVIPSTNTI
+866 GAIPSTITFSDANTTDNTI
-875 ADKTTSP
+875 TLSN
-882 ITMADGARWK
+882 GW
-892 VDSCSVEMKT
+892 SLESL
-902 TTANDAVSSMNS
+902 TANDANN
-914 ILTPDI
+914 T
-920 NIGNGDTW
+920 
-928 TLTFSPTE
+928 
-936 AGAKVVGEVAVDVV
+936 AA
-950 MFNSSGNAQETTTK
+950 
-964 RALKLTLKNGEEVL
+964 TLKNL
-978 DYWTGVLTG
+978 DDNTSYTIDETTYNEAQLFAPDRNVCS
-987 TGNKSKAG
+987 GNPWK
-995 TATFRF
+995 ATFVAPDGGVVMSAIKLAGPRYNNSGGSQGN
-1001 DPCEVSTLSLVATR
+1001 DVSRLVKFTVY
-1015 WDNCPESEMEDPTSK
+1015 DQEG
-1030 NELKGC
+1030 NELATTGDITTNGATFTTDPLTFAAPTLVTKLIIVAEKGENEQNGC
-1036 YYGVKALEVKEYPSI
+1036 FHGLAKIDLTLYPSI

-1059 PTTWAAK
+1059 PTAWAAE
-1066 DQQLGAVFLGASAE
+1066 DQQLGAVFLGASTG
-1080 LPAAPEV
+1080 LPEAPEA
-1087 FTGCYQAE
+1087 FAGCYQAE
-1095 VFRSLNTNALTTW
+1095 VFRSLNTDALTTW
-1108 DIKALT
+1108 DVDALT
-1114 STGTAITFTQNAGVE
+1114 STGMAITFAQNAGVE
-1129 MDSPLPEAL
+1129 MACPLPEAQ
-1138 KPGTPSLDICFDT
+1138 KPGTSSLGICFDT

-1156 KLGVET
+1156 KLGVGPVG
-1162 MDYIAPADS
+1162 YIAPADS

-1200 TQGALPTD
+1200 TQGALPAG

-1220 TMANAASEVALTFHE
+1220 MMAKAASEVALTFHE
-1235 ETTGGVIEIPEGVT
+1235 ETTGGVIEISEGVT

-1275 ALTMAGTLPSVE
+1275 TLTMAGTLPSVE
-1287 VTSTTAV
+1287 VTSATAV

-1301 NGDLTVNTIACEDE
+1301 NGDLTVNTIACEA
-1315 EGNTLTIATGNVTL
+1315 GNTLTIATGNVTL
-1329 TDPPG
+1329 TDPPE

-1374 GLTASALALEEY
+1374 GLTASALELGVY

-1392 ALTVNALSGTGTIT
+1392 ALTVNTLSGTGTIT
-1406 GGGTLTFNGT
+1406 GEGILTFTGT
-1416 GSFTGSFEGIHLVV
+1416 GSFTGSFDGIHLVV
-1430 PTSASLTLSGTDTD
+1430 PGGASLTLSGTG
-1444 TLMVATLS
+1444 TLMVVTLS
-1452 GAGELVLSGEKTL
+1452 GAGELVLSKEKTL

-1494 TVLTLANGAQLKDNT
+1494 TVLTLANGAQLKDKTNS
-1509 DTGGVKTGLNGEMLA
+1509 GGVKTGLNGEMLA
-1524 VESGAAIVNPEN
+1524 VESGAAIVNPNN

-1542 VFKEGAILDLSDGGA
+1542 VFKAGAILDLSGGGA
-1557 LNVDAEVELPEGGAV
+1557 LNVDAEVELPEDGAV

-1595 FTLEDVSGSNALA
+1595 FTLEDVSGSDALA
-1608 DGYLAAGCSAFEQI
+1608 DGYLAAGSAYEQI

-1628 IERPKGEVFTDEQM
+1628 IARPEGAVFTDEQM

-1652 TGVYGIEFSET
+1652 TGVYGYEFSET

-1702 IAEKDGEQQVLLA
+1702 IAEKDGVQQVVLA
-1715 VQVTDGGSNNAA
+1715 VQVTDGVSKPAA
-1727 LRAETQIQLSKDG
+1727 LREGTEIRLSTDG
-1740 GDSYEETALTPLTD
+1740 GVSYEETALIPLTD
-1754 EELSAAGLKNSAGV
+1754 DELSAAGLVNSEGV

-1791 VRAVNEGTSEASS
+1791 VRAVNEGTSEASA

>member
-7 KWMMLLLTVGLYA
+7 KWMMLLLTVGLCA

-31 SFSGATATSVQV
+31 SFSEATTTSVKV
-43 TQTENQKTESAT
+43 TQTENQKTGSVT

-63 DIVFTTG
+63 DLVFTTG
-70 GGKGNESGFLF
+70 GSKNESEFLF
-81 AQTSD
+81 AQTQTSD

-97 VNCQLRNNQAD
+97 VNCQLRSNQTD

-134 NGDQSTKNVIVT
+134 NGDQTAKNVEVA

-157 TAVVP
+157 TEVVP
-162 EVSQNITAPNG
+162 EKSQAITAPNS
-173 TSYADVAI
+173 TSYADDAI
-181 PFESTVTLEQGT
+181 PFGSTVTLEPET
-193 QYTLVV
+193 EYTLVV
-199 NVGSARAYDTY
+199 NVGSAQTYNTY

-219 APSSRTLTDATEAWD
+219 APSSRTLTDATEAWN
-234 AADEWTPAL
+234 AAEEWTPAL
-243 VPTDGEVTLTV
+243 VPTEGEVTLTV
-254 ETGVTLT
+254 ETDVALT
-261 MEADAALETL
+261 MEADAALKTL
-271 TVNESASEG
+271 TVNEGASEG

-291 PTLTVDSL
+291 PTLTVDTL
-299 HVNASTDLSALT
+299 QVNASTDLSALT
-311 ATLKNVEIASEKTLS
+311 ATLKNVEIAQEKTLS
-326 VGAGTTLSTADNAAI
+326 VGADTTLSTEDNAAI

-355 SGSNSYTGGTLIG
+355 SGNNSYTGGTLIG

-407 DAETWMGT
+407 DAAEWTGT
-415 VKIQTWTEPT
+415 VKIQSWTEPA
-425 TGTGH
+425 TGQH

-455 EDTTV
+455 GDTTV

-477 QGFTACTI
+477 TGFIACTI
-485 NALEGAGQF
+485 NALEGSGQF
-494 NGAEDANGTRNW
+494 NGAEGTKDW
-506 GYKLLVKDAK
+506 GYNLLVKDAE
-516 AFTGTIDLSSERS
+516 AFTGTIDLSSES
-529 QRVSVVFGTESALA
+529 SERVSVVFGTESALA
-543 QSGKIVIDAPV
+543 QAGKIVIDAPV

-588 ARGATIDL
+588 ASGATIDL
-596 TAGPLSVTGDLTL
+596 TEGPLSVTGDLTL
-609 PDAFTVKVSELPEAT
+609 PDAFTVKVSALPEAT

-632 SGIVNTSG
+632 SGTVTTSG
-640 TTVTVTDGETSAKY
+640 TKVTVTDGEISAEY

-672 YEQEPVTFSNKTAN
+672 YEQEQVTFSNKTEN

-699 KKTDGTTEI
+699 KKTDGTTDV
-708 SQMMGSGAVSQVA
+708 SQMTTGTVSQVA
-721 TYFTPSINVGS
+721 TYFTPNINVGS

-756 NFITFNGSGDVQPST
+756 NFITFNGSGGVQSSGGT
-771 GSAAEIKFDFT
+771 AANIKFDFT
-782 LSYVTLAD
+782 LSYVTLAG

-799 GANLAGS
+799 GANLSGTAT
-806 DKAVPNNAVQTF
+806 AEPNNAVQTF
-818 TFSKPAMVKQLILK
+818 TFSKPVMVKQLILK
-832 ADRNESYSKGCFVG
+832 ADRNASYSSGCFVG
-846 LSSFETGT
+846 LSSFAVGT
-854 YRGISAIREGTY
+854 YRGISTICEGTY
-866 EVIPSTNTI
+866 GATPSTITFSDANTTDNTI
-875 ADKTTSP
+875 TLSN
-882 ITMADGARWK
+882 GW
-892 VDSCSVEMKT
+892 SLESL
-902 TTANDAVSSMNS
+902 TANDANNTAATLKNLDDNTSYTIDETTYNEAQLFAPDRNVCSGNPWKATFVAPDGGVVMSAIKLAGPRYNSSGGSQGNDVRR
-914 ILTPDI
+914 IVKFTVYDQEGNELATTGDI
-920 NIGNGDTW
+920 ETNGATFTTD
-928 TLTFSPTE
+928 TLTFAAPALVTKLIIVAE
-936 AGAKVVGEVAVDVV
+936 KGENEQNGCFHGLAKID
-950 MFNSSGNAQETTTK
+950 
-964 RALKLTLKNGEEVL
+964 LTL
-978 DYWTGVLTG
+978 
-987 TGNKSKAG
+987 
-995 TATFRF
+995 
-1001 DPCEVSTLSLVATR
+1001 
-1015 WDNCPESEMEDPTSK
+1015 
-1030 NELKGC
+1030 
-1036 YYGVKALEVKEYPSI
+1036 YPSI

-1059 PTTWAAK
+1059 PTAWAAE
-1066 DQQLGAVFLGASAE
+1066 DQQLGALFLGASAG

-1087 FTGCYQAE
+1087 FAGCYQAE
-1095 VFRSLNTNALTTW
+1095 VFRSLNADALTTW
-1108 DIKALT
+1108 DVDALT
-1114 STGTAITFTQNAGVE
+1114 STGTAITFAQYAGVE
-1129 MDSPLPEAL
+1129 MACPLPEAQR
-1138 KPGTPSLDICFDT
+1138 PGTPSLGICFDT

-1162 MDYIAPADS
+1162 KDYIAPADS

-1200 TQGALPTD
+1200 TQGALPAG

-1235 ETTGGVIEIPEGVT
+1235 ETTGGVIEIPEDVT

-1275 ALTMAGTLPSVE
+1275 ELTMSGTLPSVE
-1287 VTSTTAV
+1287 VTSATAV

-1301 NGDLTVNTIACEDE
+1301 NGDLTVNTIACEA
-1315 EGNTLTIATGNVTL
+1315 GNTLTIATGNVTL
-1329 TDPPG
+1329 TDPPE

-1361 VTAEGSALQLPEA
+1361 VTAEDSALQLPEA
-1374 GLTASALALEEY
+1374 GLTASALELGVY

-1406 GGGTLTFNGT
+1406 GEGTLTFTGT
-1416 GSFTGSFEGIHLVV
+1416 GSFTGSFDGIHLVV
-1430 PTSASLTLSGTDTD
+1430 PGGASLELSGTDS
-1444 TLMVATLS
+1444 LMVATLS
-1452 GAGELVLSGEKTL
+1452 GAGELVLSEKKTL

-1479 QDDTWLL
+1479 QEDTWLL

-1509 DTGGVKTGLNGEMLA
+1509 STGGVKTGLNGEMLA
-1524 VESGAAIVNPEN
+1524 VESGAAIVNPNN

-1542 VFKEGAILDLSDGGA
+1542 VFKEGAILDLSDGKA
-1557 LNVDAEVELPEGGAV
+1557 LNVDAEVELPEGGAL

-1608 DGYLAAGCSAFEQI
+1608 DGYLAAGSAYEQI

-1628 IERPKGEVFTDEQM
+1628 IARPEGAVFTDEQM

-1647 DVFAA
+1647 DVFAG

-1670 PFECFDGCT
+1670 PFECFDGCAT
-1679 TVYDWENEYTIKAQ
+1679 IYDWENEYTIKAQ

-1702 IAEKDGEQQVLLA
+1702 IAEKDGVQQVVLA
-1715 VQVTDGGSNNAA
+1715 VQVTDGVSKNAA
-1727 LRAETQIQLSKDG
+1727 LRSGTEIRLSTDG
-1740 GDSYEETALTPLTD
+1740 GESYDEAPLNALTDDELT
-1754 EELSAAGLKNSAGV
+1754 AAGLENSEGV

-1791 VRAVNEGTSEASS
+1791 VRAVNEGTSEASA

>member
-7 KWMMLLLTVGLYA
+7 KWMMLLLAVGLYA

-43 TQTENQKTESAT
+43 TQTANQKTESST

-63 DIVFTTG
+63 DLVFTTG
-70 GGKGNESGFLF
+70 GNKGDESGFLF
-81 AQTSD
+81 AQTSG

-97 VNCQLRNNQAD
+97 VNCQLQSGQED

-134 NGDQSTKNVIVT
+134 NGDQTAKNANVT

-162 EVSQNITAPNG
+162 EVSQNITALYG
-173 TSYADVAI
+173 TSYAADAI
-181 PFESTVTLEQGT
+181 PFGSTVTLEQGT

-199 NVGSARAYDTY
+199 NVGSAQEHNTY
-210 AGIKDFVFH
+210 AGIRDFVFY
-219 APSSRTLTDATEAWD
+219 APSSRTLTDATEAWN
-234 AADEWTPAL
+234 AAEEWTPAL
-243 VPTDGEVTLTV
+243 VPTEGEVTLTV
-254 ETGVTLT
+254 ETGVALT
-261 MEADAALETL
+261 MEADAALKTL
-271 TVNESASEG
+271 TVNEGSSEG
-280 EKSLTFSATGT
+280 EKSLTFSANGT
-291 PTLTVDSL
+291 PTLTVDTL
-299 HVNASTDLSALT
+299 QVNASTDLSTLT
-311 ATLKNVEIASEKTLS
+311 STLKNVEIASEKTLS
-326 VGAGTTLSTADNAAI
+326 VGAGTTLSTVGDAAI

-355 SGSNSYTGGTLIG
+355 SGNNSYTGGTLIS
-368 EGATVTLGHKNALG
+368 EGVTATLGHKNALG

-407 DAETWMGT
+407 DAAWTGT
-415 VKIQTWTEPT
+415 VKIQNWTEPT
-425 TGTGH
+425 TGH
-430 SALTLGAYGNT
+430 SALTLDVYGNA
-441 ASKVELQAVKGYLS
+441 ASMVELQAVKGYLS
-455 EDTTV
+455 GETTV

-477 QGFTACTI
+477 TGFTACTI
-485 NALEGAGQF
+485 NALEGDGQF
-494 NGAEDANGTRNW
+494 NGAEGSANW
-506 GYKLLVKDAK
+506 GYNLLVEDAE

-529 QRVSVVFGTESALA
+529 QRVSVVFGSESALA
-543 QSGKIVIDAPV
+543 QAGKIVIDAPV

-588 ARGATIDL
+588 ASGATIDL
-596 TAGPLSVTGDLTL
+596 TAGSLSVTGDLTL
-609 PDAFTVKVSELPEAT
+609 PDAFTVKVSEFPEAT

-632 SGIVNTSG
+632 SGTVTTSG
-640 TTVTVTDGETSAKY
+640 TKVTVTDGETSAEY

-672 YEQEPVTFSNKTAN
+672 YEQEQVTFSNKTEN

-699 KKTDGTTEI
+699 KKTDGTTDV
-708 SQMMGSGAVSQVA
+708 SQMTTGTVSQEA
-721 TYFTPSINVGS
+721 TYFTPNINVGS

-756 NFITFNGSGDVQPST
+756 NFITFNGSGGVQSSGGT
-771 GSAAEIKFDFT
+771 AANIKFDFT
-782 LSYVTLAD
+782 LSYVTLAG

-799 GANLAGS
+799 GANLSGTAT
-806 DKAVPNNAVQTF
+806 AEPNNAVQTF
-818 TFSKPAMVKQLILK
+818 TFSKPVMVKQLILK
-832 ADRNESYSKGCFVG
+832 ADRNASYSSGCFVG
-846 LSSFETGT
+846 LSSFAVGT
-854 YRGISAIREGTY
+854 YRGISTICEGTY
-866 EVIPSTNTI
+866 GATPSTITFSDANTTDNTI
-875 ADKTTSP
+875 TLSN
-882 ITMADGARWK
+882 GW
-892 VDSCSVEMKT
+892 SLESL
-902 TTANDAVSSMNS
+902 TANDANNTAATLKNLDDNTSYTIDETTYNEAQLFAPDRNVCSGNPWKATFVAPDGGVVMSAIKLAGPRYNSSGGSQGNDVRR
-914 ILTPDI
+914 IVKFTVYDQEGNELATTGDI
-920 NIGNGDTW
+920 ETNGATFTTE
-928 TLTFSPTE
+928 TLTFAAPTLVTKLIIVAE
-936 AGAKVVGEVAVDVV
+936 KGENEQNGCFHGLAKID
-950 MFNSSGNAQETTTK
+950 
-964 RALKLTLKNGEEVL
+964 LTL
-978 DYWTGVLTG
+978 
-987 TGNKSKAG
+987 
-995 TATFRF
+995 
-1001 DPCEVSTLSLVATR
+1001 
-1015 WDNCPESEMEDPTSK
+1015 
-1030 NELKGC
+1030 
-1036 YYGVKALEVKEYPSI
+1036 YPSI

-1059 PTTWAAK
+1059 PTAWAAE
-1066 DQQLGAVFLGASAE
+1066 DQQLGAVFLGASAG

-1087 FTGCYQAE
+1087 FAGCYQAE
-1095 VFRSLNTNALTTW
+1095 VFRSLNADALTTW
-1108 DIKALT
+1108 DVDALT
-1114 STGTAITFTQNAGVE
+1114 STGTAITFAQNAGVE
-1129 MDSPLPEAL
+1129 MACPSPEAQR
-1138 KPGTPSLDICFDT
+1138 PGTPSLGICFDT

-1162 MDYIAPADS
+1162 VDYIAPADS

-1187 EQWWSSATEGAPA
+1187 EQWWSSETEGAPA
-1200 TQGALPTD
+1200 TQGALPVD

-1220 TMANAASEVALTFHE
+1220 TMADAASEVALTFHE

-1287 VTSTTAV
+1287 VTSATAV

-1301 NGDLTVNTIACEDE
+1301 NGDLTVNTIACEA
-1315 EGNTLTIATGNVTL
+1315 GNTLTIATGNVTL
-1329 TDPPG
+1329 TDPPE

-1361 VTAEGSALQLPEA
+1361 VTAEGSALQLPEV
-1374 GLTASALALEEY
+1374 GLTASALALGAY

-1406 GGGTLTFNGT
+1406 GEGTLTFTGT
-1416 GSFTGSFEGIHLVV
+1416 GSFTGSFDGIHLVV
-1430 PTSASLTLSGTDTD
+1430 PGGASLTLSGTG

-1452 GAGELVLSGEKTL
+1452 GAGELVLSGKKTL

-1479 QDDTWLL
+1479 QEDTWLL

-1509 DTGGVKTGLNGEMLA
+1509 STGGVKTGLNGEMLA
-1524 VESGAAIVNPEN
+1524 VESGAAIVNPNN

-1542 VFKEGAILDLSDGGA
+1542 VFKEGAILDLSDGKA

-1572 VLKCVAPGN
+1572 VLKCIAPGN
-1581 VLRYLGE
+1581 VLRYLGD

-1595 FTLEDVSGSNALA
+1595 FTLEDVSGSDALA
-1608 DGYLAAGCSAFEQI
+1608 DGYLAAGSAYEQI

-1628 IERPKGEVFTDEQM
+1628 IARPEGAAFTDEQM

-1647 DVFAA
+1647 DVFAG

-1670 PFECFDGCT
+1670 PFECFDGCAT
-1679 TVYDWENEYTIKAQ
+1679 IYDWENEYTIKAQ

-1702 IAEKDGEQQVLLA
+1702 IAEKDGVQQVVLA
-1715 VQVTDGGSNNAA
+1715 VQVTDGVSKPAA
-1727 LRAETQIQLSKDG
+1727 LRAGTEIRLSTDG
-1740 GDSYEETALTPLTD
+1740 GESYDEAPLNALTD
-1754 EELSAAGLKNSAGV
+1754 DELSAAGLENSEGV

-1791 VRAVNEGTSEASS
+1791 VRAVNEGTSEASA

>member
-7 KWMMLLLTVGLYA
+7 KWMMLLLAVGLYA

-43 TQTENQKTESAT
+43 TQTANQKTENAAT
-55 TWSPTLGT
+55 TPWSPTLGT
-63 DIVFTTG
+63 DLVFTTG
-70 GGKGNESGFLF
+70 GGKGDESGFLF
-81 AQTSD
+81 AQTSG

-97 VNCQLRNNQAD
+97 VNCQLQSGQAD

-134 NGDQSTKNVIVT
+134 NGDQTAKNVNVA

-162 EVSQNITAPNG
+162 EVSQSITAPFG
-173 TSYADVAI
+173 TSYADDAI
-181 PFESTVTLEQGT
+181 PFGSTVTLEQGT

-199 NVGSARAYDTY
+199 NVGSAQTYNTY
-210 AGIKDFVFH
+210 AGIRDFVFH

-234 AADEWTPAL
+234 AAEEWTPAL
-243 VPTDGEVTLTV
+243 VPTEGEVTLTV
-254 ETGVTLT
+254 ETGVALT

-271 TVNESASEG
+271 TVNEGASGG
-280 EKSLTFSATGT
+280 EKSLTFSANGT
-291 PTLTVDSL
+291 PTLAVDSL
-299 HVNASTDLSALT
+299 QVNASTDLSTLT
-311 ATLKNVEIASEKTLS
+311 STLKNVSIASEKTLS
-326 VGAGTTLSTADNAAI
+326 VGAGTTLSSAGDAAI

-355 SGSNSYTGGTLIG
+355 SGNNSYTGGTLIG
-368 EGATVTLGHKNALG
+368 EGATVTLGHTNALG

-407 DAETWMGT
+407 DAEAWTGT
-415 VKIQTWTEPT
+415 VKIQNWTEPAT
-425 TGTGH
+425 EH
-430 SALTLGAYGNT
+430 SALTLATYGNA
-441 ASKVELQAVKGYLS
+441 ASMVELQAVKGYLL
-455 EDTTV
+455 EETTV

-477 QGFTACTI
+477 TGFIACTI
-485 NALEGAGQF
+485 NALEGDGQF
-494 NGAEDANGTRNW
+494 NGAEGTKDW
-506 GYKLLVKDAK
+506 GYNLLVKDAE

-588 ARGATIDL
+588 ASGATIDL

-624 EWLSLWET
+624 GWLSLWET
-632 SGIVNTSG
+632 SGTVTTSG
-640 TTVTVTDGETSAKY
+640 TTVTVTDGETEVEY

-672 YEQEPVTFSNKTAN
+672 YEQEQVTFSNKTAN

-699 KKTDGTTEI
+699 KKTDGTTDV
-708 SQMMGSGAVSQVA
+708 SQMTTGTVSQEA
-721 TYFTPSINVGS
+721 TYFTPNINVGS

-756 NFITFNGSGDVQPST
+756 NFITFNGSGGVQSSGGT
-771 GSAAEIKFDFT
+771 AANIKFDFT
-782 LSYVTLAD
+782 LSYVTLAG

-799 GANLAGS
+799 GANLAGTGN
-806 DKAVPNNAVQTF
+806 AVPDNAEQTF

-832 ADRNESYSKGCFVG
+832 ADRNASYSSGCFVG
-846 LSSFETGT
+846 LSSFAVGT
-854 YRGISAIREGTY
+854 YRGISAICEGSY
-866 EVIPSTNTI
+866 GAIPSTITFSDANTTDNTI
-875 ADKTTSP
+875 TLSN
-882 ITMADGARWK
+882 GW
-892 VDSCSVEMKT
+892 SLESL
-902 TTANDAVSSMNS
+902 TANDANN
-914 ILTPDI
+914 T
-920 NIGNGDTW
+920 
-928 TLTFSPTE
+928 
-936 AGAKVVGEVAVDVV
+936 AA
-950 MFNSSGNAQETTTK
+950 
-964 RALKLTLKNGEEVL
+964 TLKNL
-978 DYWTGVLTG
+978 DDNTSYTIDETTYNEAQLFAPDRNVCS
-987 TGNKSKAG
+987 GNPWK
-995 TATFRF
+995 ATFVAPDGGVVMSAIKLAGPRYNNSGGSQGNDVSRF
-1001 DPCEVSTLSLVATR
+1001 VKFTVYDQEG
-1015 WDNCPESEMEDPTSK
+1015 
-1030 NELKGC
+1030 NELATTGDITTNGATFTTDPLTFAAPTLVTKLIIVAEKGENEQNGC
-1036 YYGVKALEVKEYPSI
+1036 FHGLAKIDLTLYPSI

-1059 PTTWAAK
+1059 PTAWAAE
-1066 DQQLGAVFLGASAE
+1066 DQQLGAVFLGASAG

-1087 FTGCYQAE
+1087 FAGCYQAE
-1095 VFRSLNTNALTTW
+1095 VFRSLNADALTTW
-1108 DIKALT
+1108 DVDALT
-1114 STGTAITFTQNAGVE
+1114 STGTAITFAQNAGVE
-1129 MDSPLPEAL
+1129 MACPSPEAQR
-1138 KPGTPSLDICFDT
+1138 PGTPSLGICFDT

-1162 MDYIAPADS
+1162 VDYIAPADS

-1187 EQWWSSATEGAPA
+1187 NQWWSSETEGAPA
-1200 TQGALPTD
+1200 TQGALPAD

-1275 ALTMAGTLPSVE
+1275 ALTMSGTLPSVE
-1287 VTSTTAV
+1287 VTSATAV

-1301 NGDLTVNTIACEDE
+1301 NGDLTVNTIACA

-1329 TDPPG
+1329 TDPPE

-1374 GLTASALALEEY
+1374 GLTATDLELGTF

-1392 ALTVNALSGTGTIT
+1392 ALTVNALSGTGTLT
-1406 GGGTLTFNGT
+1406 GEGTLTFTGT
-1416 GSFTGSFEGIHLVV
+1416 GSFTGSFDGIHLVV
-1430 PTSASLTLSGTDTD
+1430 PGGASLTLSGTDS
-1444 TLMVATLS
+1444 LMVATLS
-1452 GAGELVLSGEKTL
+1452 GAGELVLSEKKTL

-1479 QDDTWLL
+1479 QEDTWLL

-1494 TVLTLANGAQLKDNT
+1494 TVLTLANGAQLKDKT
-1509 DTGGVKTGLNGEMLA
+1509 STGGVKTGLNGEMLA
-1524 VESGAAIVNPEN
+1524 VESGAAIVNPNN

-1581 VLRYLGE
+1581 VLRYLGD

-1608 DGYLAAGCSAFEQI
+1608 DGYLAAGSAYEQI

-1628 IERPKGEVFTDEQM
+1628 IARPEGAVFTDEQM

-1647 DVFAA
+1647 DVFAE

-1702 IAEKDGEQQVLLA
+1702 IAEKGGVQQVVLA
-1715 VQVTDGGSNNAA
+1715 VQVTDGVSKPAA
-1727 LRAETQIQLSKDG
+1727 LRSGTEIRLSTDG
-1740 GDSYEETALTPLTD
+1740 GVSYGETALTPLTD
-1754 EELSAAGLKNSAGV
+1754 DELTAAGLENSEGV

-1780 AEKTSKTVKYK
+1780 AGKTSKTVKYK
-1791 VRAVNEGTSEASS
+1791 VRAVNEGTSEASA

>member
-7 KWMMLLLTVGLYA
+7 KWMMLLLTVGLCA

-31 SFSGATATSVQV
+31 SFSGATVTSVQV
-43 TQTENQKTESAT
+43 TQTANQKTENAAT
-55 TWSPTLGT
+55 TPWSPTLGT
-63 DIVFTTG
+63 DLVFTTG
-70 GGKGNESGFLF
+70 GGKGDESGFLF
-81 AQTSD
+81 AQTSG

-97 VNCQLRNNQAD
+97 VNCQLRSGQAEDNAD
-108 NWELR
+108 NWVLR
-113 LPFTPSETVLVSGVT
+113 LPFTPSETVLVSDVT

-134 NGDQSTKNVIVT
+134 NGNQSEKDANIT
-146 LTCKVSILQGE
+146 LTCKVSIWQGE
-157 TAVVP
+157 TEVVP
-162 EVSQNITAPNG
+162 EKSQNITAPYG
-173 TSYADVAI
+173 SSYADDAV
-181 PFESTVTLEQGT
+181 PFGSTVTLEQGT

-199 NVGSARAYDTY
+199 NVGSAKTQEYNTY

-219 APSSRTLTDATEAWD
+219 APSSRTLADATEAWNV
-234 AADEWTPAL
+234 AEEWTPAL
-243 VPTDGEVTLTV
+243 VPTEGEVTLTV
-254 ETGVTLT
+254 ETGVALT

-271 TVNESASEG
+271 TVNEGASEG

-291 PTLTVDSL
+291 PTLTVDTL
-299 HVNASTDLSALT
+299 QVNASTDLSALT
-311 ATLKNVEIASEKTLS
+311 ATLKNVEIAQEKTLS
-326 VGAGTTLSTADNAAI
+326 VGADTTLSTAGDAAI

-355 SGSNSYTGGTLIG
+355 SGNNSYTGGTLIG
-368 EGATVTLGHKNALG
+368 EGVTATLGHTNALG

-407 DAETWMGT
+407 DAAAWTGT
-415 VKIQTWTEPT
+415 VKIQNWTEPT
-425 TGTGH
+425 TGH
-430 SALTLGAYGNT
+430 SALTLAAYGN
-441 ASKVELQAVKGYLS
+441 ADSMVELQAVKGYLLD
-455 EDTTV
+455 ETTV

-477 QGFTACTI
+477 TDFIACTI
-485 NALEGAGQF
+485 NALEGDGQF
-494 NGAEDANGTRNW
+494 NGAEGTKDW
-506 GYKLLVKDAK
+506 GYNLLVKDAE

-529 QRVSVVFGTESALA
+529 QRVSVVFGTESSLA
-543 QSGKIVIDAPV
+543 QAGKIVIDAPV

-588 ARGATIDL
+588 ASGATIDL
-596 TAGPLSVTGDLTL
+596 TAGSLSVTGDLTL
-609 PDAFTVKVSELPEAT
+609 PDAFTVKVSALPEAT

-632 SGIVNTSG
+632 SGTVTTSG
-640 TTVTVTDGETSAKY
+640 TKVTVTDGETEVEY

-672 YEQEPVTFSNKTAN
+672 YEQEPVTFRNKTAN
-686 SIDLSDGWSLASL
+686 SIDLSGGWSLASL
-699 KKTDGTTEI
+699 KKTDGTTDI
-708 SQMMGSGAVSQVA
+708 QQMTTETGVVSQVA
-721 TYFTPSINVGS
+721 TYFTPNINVGS

-746 GGRCMDAVTF
+746 GGLCMDEVTF
-756 NFITFNGSGDVQPST
+756 NFITFNSGGNAQNT
-771 GSAAEIKFDFT
+771 SATSIKFDFT

-806 DKAVPNNAVQTF
+806 GNAVPENAVQTF

-832 ADRNESYSKGCFVG
+832 ADRNASYSSGCYVG

-866 EVIPSTNTI
+866 GATLSTITFSDANTTNNTI
-875 ADKTTSP
+875 TLSN
-882 ITMADGARWK
+882 GW
-892 VDSCSVEMKT
+892 SLESL
-902 TTANDAVSSMNS
+902 TANDANNTAATLKDLNDNTSYTIDGTTYNEAQLFAPDRNVCSGNPWKATFVAPDGGVVMSAIKLAGPRYNNS
-914 ILTPDI
+914 GGSQGDDVYRLVKFTVYDQEGNELATTGDI
-920 NIGNGDTW
+920 ERNGATFTTD
-928 TLTFSPTE
+928 TLTFAAPTLVTKLIIVAE
-936 AGAKVVGEVAVDVV
+936 KGENEQNGCFHGLAKID
-950 MFNSSGNAQETTTK
+950 
-964 RALKLTLKNGEEVL
+964 LTL
-978 DYWTGVLTG
+978 
-987 TGNKSKAG
+987 
-995 TATFRF
+995 
-1001 DPCEVSTLSLVATR
+1001 
-1015 WDNCPESEMEDPTSK
+1015 
-1030 NELKGC
+1030 
-1036 YYGVKALEVKEYPSI
+1036 YPSI

-1059 PTTWAAK
+1059 PTAWAAE
-1066 DQQLGAVFLGASAE
+1066 DQQLGAVFLGASAG
-1080 LPAAPEV
+1080 LPAAPEA
-1087 FTGCYQAE
+1087 FAGYYQAE
-1095 VFRSLNTNALTTW
+1095 VFRSLNTNALATW
-1108 DIKALT
+1108 NVDALT
-1114 STGTAITFTQNAGVE
+1114 SSGTAITFAQNAGVE
-1129 MDSPLPEAL
+1129 MACPLPEAQ
-1138 KPGTPSLDICFDT
+1138 KPGTPSFGICFDT

-1162 MDYIAPADS
+1162 MDYIAPLDS

-1176 GSAEAQ
+1176 GSEEAQ

-1200 TQGALPTD
+1200 TQGALPAG

-1287 VTSTTAV
+1287 VTSATAV

-1301 NGDLTVNTIACEDE
+1301 NGDLTVNTIACEA
-1315 EGNTLTIATGNVTL
+1315 GNTLTIATGNVTL
-1329 TDPPG
+1329 TDPPE

-1374 GLTASALALEEY
+1374 GLTATDLELGAY

-1392 ALTVNALSGTGTIT
+1392 ALTVDALSGTGTLS
-1406 GGGTLTFNGT
+1406 GEGTLTFTGT
-1416 GSFTGSFEGIHLVV
+1416 GSFTGSFDGIHLVV
-1430 PTSASLTLSGTDTD
+1430 PTDASLTLSGTGS
-1444 TLMVATLS
+1444 LMVATLS
-1452 GAGELVLSGEKTL
+1452 GAGELVLSEEKTL

-1509 DTGGVKTGLNGEMLA
+1509 NSGGVKTGLNGEMLA
-1524 VESGAAIVNPEN
+1524 VESGAAIVNPNN

-1572 VLKCVAPGN
+1572 VLKCIAPGN

-1608 DGYLAAGCSAFEQI
+1608 DGYLAAGSAYEQI

-1628 IERPKGEVFTDEQM
+1628 IARPEGAVFTDEQM

-1652 TGVYGIEFSET
+1652 TGVYGYEFSET

-1693 YSFGVADIR
+1693 YHFGVADIR
-1702 IAEKDGEQQVLLA
+1702 IAEKDGVQQVVLA
-1715 VQVTDGGSNNAA
+1715 VKVTDGVSKNAA
-1727 LRAETQIQLSKDG
+1727 LRAETAIHLSTDG
-1740 GDSYEETALTPLTD
+1740 GESYDEAPLNALTDD
-1754 EELSAAGLKNSAGV
+1754 ELAAAGLENSEGV

-1775 LPEID
+1775 LPEI
-1780 AEKTSKTVKYK
+1780 ATGKTSTTVKYK
-1791 VRAVNEGTSEASS
+1791 VRAVNEGTSEASA

>member
-7 KWMMLLLTVGLYA
+7 KWMMLLLAVGLYA

-43 TQTENQKTESAT
+43 TQTANQKTENAAT
-55 TWSPTLGT
+55 TPWSPTLGT
-63 DIVFTTG
+63 DLVFTTG
-70 GGKGNESGFLF
+70 GGKGDESGFLF
-81 AQTSD
+81 AQTSG

-97 VNCQLRNNQAD
+97 VNCQLQSGQTD

-134 NGDQSTKNVIVT
+134 NGDQTAKNVEVA

-162 EVSQNITAPNG
+162 EVSQSITAPNS
-173 TSYADVAI
+173 TSYADDAI
-181 PFESTVTLEQGT
+181 PFGSTVTLEQGK

-199 NVGSARAYDTY
+199 NVGSAQTYNTY
-210 AGIKDFVFH
+210 AGIRDFVFH

-234 AADEWTPAL
+234 AAEEWTPAL
-243 VPTDGEVTLTV
+243 VPTEGEVTLTV
-254 ETGVTLT
+254 ETGVALT

-271 TVNESASEG
+271 TVNEGASGG
-280 EKSLTFSATGT
+280 EKSLTFSANGT
-291 PTLTVDSL
+291 PTLAVDSL
-299 HVNASTDLSALT
+299 QVNASTDLSTLT
-311 ATLKNVEIASEKTLS
+311 STLKNVSIASEKTLS
-326 VGAGTTLSTADNAAI
+326 VGAGTTLSSAGDAAI

-355 SGSNSYTGGTLIG
+355 SGNNSYTGGTLIG
-368 EGATVTLGHKNALG
+368 EGATVTLGHTNALG

-407 DAETWMGT
+407 DAEAWTGT
-415 VKIQTWTEPT
+415 VKIQNWTEPAT
-425 TGTGH
+425 EH
-430 SALTLGAYGNT
+430 SALTLATYGNA
-441 ASKVELQAVKGYLS
+441 ASMVELQAVKGYLL
-455 EDTTV
+455 EETTV

-477 QGFTACTI
+477 TGFIACTI
-485 NALEGAGQF
+485 NALEGDGQF
-494 NGAEDANGTRNW
+494 NGAEGTKDW
-506 GYKLLVKDAK
+506 GYNLLVKDAE

-588 ARGATIDL
+588 ASGATIDL

-624 EWLSLWET
+624 GWLSLWET
-632 SGIVNTSG
+632 SGTVTTSG
-640 TTVTVTDGETSAKY
+640 TKVTVTDGETEEEY

-686 SIDLSDGWSLASL
+686 SIDLSGGWSLASL
-699 KKTDGTTEI
+699 KKTDGTTDV
-708 SQMMGSGAVSQVA
+708 SQMTTGTVSQEA
-721 TYFTPSINVGS
+721 TYFTPNINVGS

-746 GGRCMDAVTF
+746 GGLCMDAVTF
-756 NFITFNGSGDVQPST
+756 NFITFNGSGGAQSSGGT
-771 GSAAEIKFDFT
+771 AANIKFDFT
-782 LSYVTLAD
+782 LSYVTLAG

-799 GANLAGS
+799 GANLAGTGN
-806 DKAVPNNAVQTF
+806 AVPENAEQTF
-818 TFSKPAMVKQLILK
+818 TFSKPVMVKQLILK
-832 ADRNESYSKGCFVG
+832 ADRNASYSSGCFVG

-854 YRGISAIREGTY
+854 YRGISAICEGTY
-866 EVIPSTNTI
+866 GATPSTITFSDANTTDNTI
-875 ADKTTSP
+875 TLSN
-882 ITMADGARWK
+882 GW
-892 VDSCSVEMKT
+892 SLESL
-902 TTANDAVSSMNS
+902 TANDANN
-914 ILTPDI
+914 T
-920 NIGNGDTW
+920 
-928 TLTFSPTE
+928 
-936 AGAKVVGEVAVDVV
+936 AA
-950 MFNSSGNAQETTTK
+950 
-964 RALKLTLKNGEEVL
+964 TLKNLNDNTSYTIDETTYNEAQLFAPDRNVCS
-978 DYWTGVLTG
+978 
-987 TGNKSKAG
+987 GNPWK
-995 TATFRF
+995 ATFVAPDGGVVMSAIKLAGPRYNNSGGSQGN
-1001 DPCEVSTLSLVATR
+1001 DVSRLVKFTVY
-1015 WDNCPESEMEDPTSK
+1015 DQEG
-1030 NELKGC
+1030 NELATTGDITTNGATFTTDPLTFAAPTLVTKLIIVAEKGENEQNGC
-1036 YYGVKALEVKEYPSI
+1036 FHGLAKIDLTLYPSI

-1059 PTTWAAK
+1059 PTAWAAE
-1066 DQQLGAVFLGASAE
+1066 DQQLGAVFLGASTG
-1080 LPAAPEV
+1080 LPEAPEA
-1087 FTGCYQAE
+1087 FAGCYQAE
-1095 VFRSLNTNALTTW
+1095 VFRSLNTDALTTW
-1108 DIKALT
+1108 DVDALT
-1114 STGTAITFTQNAGVE
+1114 STGMAITFAQNAGVE
-1129 MDSPLPEAL
+1129 MACPLPEAQ
-1138 KPGTPSLDICFDT
+1138 KPGTSSLGICFDT

-1156 KLGVET
+1156 KLGVGPVG
-1162 MDYIAPADS
+1162 YIAPADS

-1200 TQGALPTD
+1200 TQGALPAG

-1220 TMANAASEVALTFHE
+1220 MMANAASEVALTFHE

-1275 ALTMAGTLPSVE
+1275 ALTMSGTLPSVE
-1287 VTSTTAV
+1287 VTSATAV

-1301 NGDLTVNTIACEDE
+1301 NGDLTVNTIACEA
-1315 EGNTLTIATGNVTL
+1315 GNTLTIATGNVTL
-1329 TDPPG
+1329 TDPPE

-1374 GLTASALALEEY
+1374 GLTATDLELGTF

-1392 ALTVNALSGTGTIT
+1392 ALTVNALSGTGTLT
-1406 GGGTLTFNGT
+1406 GEGTLTFTGT
-1416 GSFTGSFEGIHLVV
+1416 GSFTGSFDGIHLVV
-1430 PTSASLTLSGTDTD
+1430 PGGASLTLSGTDS
-1444 TLMVATLS
+1444 LMVATLS
-1452 GAGELVLSGEKTL
+1452 GAGELVLSEKKTL

-1494 TVLTLANGAQLKDNT
+1494 TVLTLANGAQLKDKT
-1509 DTGGVKTGLNGEMLA
+1509 STGGVKTGLNGEMLA
-1524 VESGAAIVNPEN
+1524 VESGAAIVNPNN

-1542 VFKEGAILDLSDGGA
+1542 VFKAGAILDLSGGGA
-1557 LNVDAEVELPEGGAV
+1557 LNVDAEVELPEDGAV

-1595 FTLEDVSGSNALA
+1595 FTLEDVSGSDALA
-1608 DGYLAAGCSAFEQI
+1608 DGYLAAGSAYEQI

-1628 IERPKGEVFTDEQM
+1628 IARPEGAVFTDEQM

-1647 DVFAA
+1647 DVFAE

-1702 IAEKDGEQQVLLA
+1702 IAEKDGVQQVVLA
-1715 VQVTDGGSNNAA
+1715 VQVTDGVSKNAA
-1727 LRAETQIQLSKDG
+1727 LRAGTEIRLSTDG
-1740 GDSYEETALTPLTD
+1740 GESYDEAPLTPLTA
-1754 EELSAAGLKNSAGV
+1754 EELSAAGLENSEGV

-1780 AEKTSKTVKYK
+1780 AGKTSKTVKYK
-1791 VRAVNEGTSEASS
+1791 VRAVNEGTSEASA

>member
-7 KWMMLLLTVGLYA
+7 KWMMLLLAVGLYA

-43 TQTENQKTESAT
+43 TQTANQKTENAATT

-63 DIVFTTG
+63 DLVFTTG
-70 GGKGNESGFLF
+70 GGKGDESGFLF
-81 AQTSD
+81 AQTSG

-97 VNCQLRNNQAD
+97 VNCQLQSGQAD

-134 NGDQSTKNVIVT
+134 NGDQTAKNVNVA

-162 EVSQNITAPNG
+162 EVSQSITAPFG
-173 TSYADVAI
+173 TSYADDAI
-181 PFESTVTLEQGT
+181 PFGSTVTLEQGT

-199 NVGSARAYDTY
+199 NVGSAQTYNTY
-210 AGIKDFVFH
+210 AGIRDFVFH
-219 APSSRTLTDATEAWD
+219 APSSRTLTDATEAWNV
-234 AADEWTPAL
+234 AAEWTPAL
-243 VPTDGEVTLTV
+243 VPTEGEVTLTV

-271 TVNESASEG
+271 TVNEGASEG

-291 PTLTVDSL
+291 PTLTVDTL
-299 HVNASTDLSALT
+299 QVNASTDLSELT
-311 ATLKNVEIASEKTLS
+311 STLKNVEIAQEKTLS
-326 VGAGTTLSTADNAAI
+326 VGAGTTTTDNAAI

-355 SGSNSYTGGTLIG
+355 SGNNSYTGGTLIG
-368 EGATVTLGHKNALG
+368 EGITVTLGHTNALG

-407 DAETWMGT
+407 DAAWTGT
-415 VKIQTWTEPT
+415 VKIQNWTEPT
-425 TGTGH
+425 TGH
-430 SALTLGAYGNT
+430 SPLTLAAYGNT

-455 EDTTV
+455 GDTTV
-460 EALKLTGEGLTF
+460 EALTLTGEGLTF

-477 QGFTACTI
+477 TGFIACTI

-494 NGAEDANGTRNW
+494 KGAEGSANW
-506 GYKLLVKDAK
+506 GYNLLVKDAE

-588 ARGATIDL
+588 ASGATIDL
-596 TAGPLSVTGDLTL
+596 TAGSLSVTGDLTL
-609 PDAFTVKVSELPEAT
+609 PDAFTVKVGALPEAT

-632 SGIVNTSG
+632 SGTVTTSG
-640 TTVTVTDGETSAKY
+640 TTVTVTDGETEVEY

-672 YEQEPVTFSNKTAN
+672 YEQEQVTFSNKTAN

-699 KKTDGTTEI
+699 KKTDGTTDV
-708 SQMMGSGAVSQVA
+708 SQMTTGTVSQEA
-721 TYFTPSINVGS
+721 TYFTPNINVGS

-756 NFITFNGSGDVQPST
+756 NFITFNGSGGVQSSGGT
-771 GSAAEIKFDFT
+771 AANIKFDFT
-782 LSYVTLAD
+782 LSYVTLAG

-799 GANLAGS
+799 GANLAGTGN
-806 DKAVPNNAVQTF
+806 AVPDNAEQTF

-832 ADRNESYSKGCFVG
+832 ADRNASYSSGCFVG
-846 LSSFETGT
+846 LSSFAVGT
-854 YRGISAIREGTY
+854 YRGISAICEGSY
-866 EVIPSTNTI
+866 GAIPSTITFSDANTTDNTI
-875 ADKTTSP
+875 TLSN
-882 ITMADGARWK
+882 GW
-892 VDSCSVEMKT
+892 SLESL
-902 TTANDAVSSMNS
+902 TANDANN
-914 ILTPDI
+914 T
-920 NIGNGDTW
+920 
-928 TLTFSPTE
+928 
-936 AGAKVVGEVAVDVV
+936 AA
-950 MFNSSGNAQETTTK
+950 
-964 RALKLTLKNGEEVL
+964 TLKNL
-978 DYWTGVLTG
+978 DDNTSYTIDETTYNEAQLFAPDRNVCS
-987 TGNKSKAG
+987 GNPWK
-995 TATFRF
+995 ATFVAPDGGVVMSAIKLAGPRYNNSGGSQGNDVSRF
-1001 DPCEVSTLSLVATR
+1001 VKFTVYDQEG
-1015 WDNCPESEMEDPTSK
+1015 
-1030 NELKGC
+1030 NELATTGDITTNGATFTTDPLTFAAPTLVTKLIIVAEKGENEQNGC
-1036 YYGVKALEVKEYPSI
+1036 FHGLAKIDLTLYPSI

-1059 PTTWAAK
+1059 PTAWAAE
-1066 DQQLGAVFLGASAE
+1066 DQQLGAVFLGASAG

-1087 FTGCYQAE
+1087 FAGCYQAE
-1095 VFRSLNTNALTTW
+1095 VFRSLNADALTTW
-1108 DIKALT
+1108 DVDALT
-1114 STGTAITFTQNAGVE
+1114 STGTAITFAQNAGVE
-1129 MDSPLPEAL
+1129 MACPSPEAQR
-1138 KPGTPSLDICFDT
+1138 PGTPSLGICFDT

-1162 MDYIAPADS
+1162 VDYIAPADS

-1187 EQWWSSATEGAPA
+1187 NQWWSSETEGAPA
-1200 TQGALPTD
+1200 TQGALPAD

-1275 ALTMAGTLPSVE
+1275 ALTMSGTLPSVE
-1287 VTSTTAV
+1287 VTSATAV

-1301 NGDLTVNTIACEDE
+1301 NGDLTVNTIACA

-1329 TDPPG
+1329 TDPPE

-1374 GLTASALALEEY
+1374 GLTATDLELGTF

-1392 ALTVNALSGTGTIT
+1392 ALTVNALSGTGTLT
-1406 GGGTLTFNGT
+1406 GEGTLTFTGT
-1416 GSFTGSFEGIHLVV
+1416 GSFTGSF
-1430 PTSASLTLSGTDTD
+1430 
-1444 TLMVATLS
+1444 
-1452 GAGELVLSGEKTL
+1452 
-1465 GLAQPSTYSGTIEL
+1465 
-1479 QDDTWLL
+1479 
-1486 LDCDQMDS
+1486 
-1494 TVLTLANGAQLKDNT
+1494 
-1509 DTGGVKTGLNGEMLA
+1509 
-1524 VESGAAIVNPEN
+1524 
-1536 QIAAKV
+1536 
-1542 VFKEGAILDLSDGGA
+1542 DLH
-1557 LNVDAEVELPEGGAV
+1557 PRH
-1572 VLKCVAPGN
+1572 PG
-1581 VLRYLGE
+1581 
-1588 AVPDLAR
+1588 
-1595 FTLEDVSGSNALA
+1595 
-1608 DGYLAAGCSAFEQI
+1608 
-1622 CVGVLS
+1622 
-1628 IERPKGEVFTDEQM
+1628 
-1642 QQMAN
+1642 
-1647 DVFAA
+1647 
-1652 TGVYGIEFSET
+1652 
-1663 LTLSDTA
+1663 
-1670 PFECFDGCT
+1670 
-1679 TVYDWENEYTIKAQ
+1679 
-1693 YSFGVADIR
+1693 
-1702 IAEKDGEQQVLLA
+1702 
-1715 VQVTDGGSNNAA
+1715 
-1727 LRAETQIQLSKDG
+1727 
-1740 GDSYEETALTPLTD
+1740 
-1754 EELSAAGLKNSAGV
+1754 
-1768 YWYWAEA
+1768 
-1775 LPEID
+1775 
-1780 AEKTSKTVKYK
+1780 
-1791 VRAVNEGTSEASS
+1791 
-1804 EE
+1804 

>member
-7 KWMMLLLTVGLYA
+7 KWMMLLLAVGLYA

-43 TQTENQKTESAT
+43 TQTANQKTESST

-63 DIVFTTG
+63 DLVFTTG
-70 GGKGNESGFLF
+70 GNKGDESGFLF
-81 AQTSD
+81 AQTSG

-97 VNCQLRNNQAD
+97 VNCQLQSGQED

-134 NGDQSTKNVIVT
+134 NGDQTAKNANVT

-162 EVSQNITAPNG
+162 EVSQNITALYG
-173 TSYADVAI
+173 TSYAAVAI
-181 PFESTVTLEQGT
+181 PFGSTVTLTQGT

-199 NVGSARAYDTY
+199 NVGSAQTYNTY
-210 AGIKDFVFH
+210 AGIRDFVFY
-219 APSSRTLTDATEAWD
+219 APSSRTLTDATEAWN
-234 AADEWTPAL
+234 AAEEWTPAL
-243 VPTDGEVTLTV
+243 VPTEGEVTLTV
-254 ETGVTLT
+254 ETGVALT
-261 MEADAALETL
+261 MEADAALKTL
-271 TVNESASEG
+271 TVNEGSSEG
-280 EKSLTFSATGT
+280 EKSLTFSANGT
-291 PTLTVDSL
+291 PTLTVDTL
-299 HVNASTDLSALT
+299 QVNASTDLSTLT
-311 ATLKNVEIASEKTLS
+311 STLKNVEIASEKTLS
-326 VGAGTTLSTADNAAI
+326 VGAGTTLSTVGDAAI

-355 SGSNSYTGGTLIG
+355 SGNNSYTGGTLIS
-368 EGATVTLGHKNALG
+368 EGVTATLGHKNALG

-407 DAETWMGT
+407 DAAWTGT
-415 VKIQTWTEPT
+415 VKIQNWTEPT
-425 TGTGH
+425 TGH
-430 SALTLGAYGNT
+430 SALTLDVYGNA
-441 ASKVELQAVKGYLS
+441 ASMVELQAVKGYLS
-455 EDTTV
+455 GETTV

-477 QGFTACTI
+477 TGFTACTI

-494 NGAEDANGTRNW
+494 KGAEGTKDW
-506 GYKLLVKDAK
+506 GYNLLVKDAE

-588 ARGATIDL
+588 ASGATIDL
-596 TAGPLSVTGDLTL
+596 TEGPLSVTGDLTL
-609 PDAFTVKVSELPEAT
+609 PDAFTVKVSEFPEAT

-632 SGIVNTSG
+632 SGTVTTSG
-640 TTVTVTDGETSAKY
+640 TKVTVTDGEISAEY

-699 KKTDGTTEI
+699 KKTDGTTDI
-708 SQMMGSGAVSQVA
+708 QQMTTAGGTVSQVA
-721 TYFTPSINVGS
+721 TYFTPNINVGS

-746 GGRCMDAVTF
+746 GGRCMDEVTF
-756 NFITFNGSGDVQPST
+756 NFITFNGSGGVQTS
-771 GSAAEIKFDFT
+771 GGNAANIKFDFT
-782 LSYVTLAD
+782 LSYVTLAG

-799 GANLAGS
+799 GANLAGTG
-806 DKAVPNNAVQTF
+806 DAVPENAVQTF

-832 ADRNESYSKGCFVG
+832 ADRNTSYSSGCFVG
-846 LSSFETGT
+846 LSSFAVGT
-854 YRGISAIREGTY
+854 YRGISAICEDTY
-866 EVIPSTNTI
+866 GAIPSTITFSDANTTDNTI
-875 ADKTTSP
+875 TLSN
-882 ITMADGARWK
+882 GW
-892 VDSCSVEMKT
+892 SLESL
-902 TTANDAVSSMNS
+902 TANDANNTAATLKNLDDNTSYTIDETTYNEAQLFAPDRNVCSGNPWKATFVAPDGGVVMSAIKLAGPRYNSSGGSQGNDVQRDVKFTVYDQAGNE
-914 ILTPDI
+914 LATTGDI
-920 NIGNGDTW
+920 TTNGATFTTE
-928 TLTFSPTE
+928 TLTFAAPALVTKLIIVAE
-936 AGAKVVGEVAVDVV
+936 KGENEQNGCFHGLAKID
-950 MFNSSGNAQETTTK
+950 
-964 RALKLTLKNGEEVL
+964 LTL
-978 DYWTGVLTG
+978 
-987 TGNKSKAG
+987 
-995 TATFRF
+995 
-1001 DPCEVSTLSLVATR
+1001 
-1015 WDNCPESEMEDPTSK
+1015 
-1030 NELKGC
+1030 
-1036 YYGVKALEVKEYPSI
+1036 YPSI

-1059 PTTWAAK
+1059 PTAWAAE
-1066 DQQLGAVFLGASAE
+1066 DQQLGAVFLGASAG
-1080 LPAAPEV
+1080 LPAAPEA

-1095 VFRSLNTNALTTW
+1095 VFRSLNADALETW
-1108 DIKALT
+1108 NVDALT
-1114 STGTAITFTQNAGVE
+1114 STGTAITFAQYAGVE
-1129 MDSPLPEAL
+1129 MACPLPEAQ
-1138 KPGTPSLDICFDT
+1138 KPGTPSLGICFDT

-1176 GSAEAQ
+1176 GSAEAE

-1187 EQWWSSATEGAPA
+1187 EQWWSSETEGAPA
-1200 TQGALPTD
+1200 TQGALPEG

-1220 TMANAASEVALTFHE
+1220 TMANAASKVALTFHE
-1235 ETTGGVIEIPEGVT
+1235 ETTGGVIVIPEDVT

-1301 NGDLTVNTIACEDE
+1301 NGDLTVNTIACEA
-1315 EGNTLTIATGNVTL
+1315 GNTLTIATGNVTL
-1329 TDPPG
+1329 TDPPE

-1374 GLTASALALEEY
+1374 GLTTTDLALGAY

-1392 ALTVNALSGTGTIT
+1392 ALTVDALSGTGTIT
-1406 GGGTLTFNGT
+1406 GEGSLTFTGT
-1416 GSFTGSFEGIHLVV
+1416 GSFTGSFDGIHLVV
-1430 PTSASLTLSGTDTD
+1430 PGGASLTLSGTDS
-1444 TLMVATLS
+1444 LMVATLS
-1452 GAGELVLSGEKTL
+1452 GAGELVLSEKKTL

-1479 QDDTWLL
+1479 QEDTWLL

-1494 TVLTLANGAQLKDNT
+1494 TVLTLANGAQLKDKT
-1509 DTGGVKTGLNGEMLA
+1509 STGGVKTGLNGEMLA
-1524 VESGAAIVNPEN
+1524 VESGAAIVNPNN

-1542 VFKEGAILDLSDGGA
+1542 VFKEGAILDLSDGKA
-1557 LNVDAEVELPEGGAV
+1557 LNVDAEVELPEGSAV

-1595 FTLEDVSGSNALA
+1595 FTLEDVSGSDALA
-1608 DGYLAAGCSAFEQI
+1608 DGYLAAGSAYEQI

-1628 IERPKGEVFTDEQM
+1628 IARPEGAVFTDEQM

-1647 DVFAA
+1647 DVFAE

-1679 TVYDWENEYTIKAQ
+1679 TTYDWENEYTIKAQ

-1702 IAEKDGEQQVLLA
+1702 IAEKDGVQQVVLA
-1715 VQVTDGGSNNAA
+1715 VQVTDGVSKPAA
-1727 LRAETQIQLSKDG
+1727 LRAGTEIRLSTDG
-1740 GDSYEETALTPLTD
+1740 GESYGETALTPLTD
-1754 EELSAAGLKNSAGV
+1754 DELTAAGLVNSEGV
-1768 YWYWAEA
+1768 HWYWAEA

-1780 AEKTSKTVKYK
+1780 AGTTSKTVKYK
-1791 VRAVNEGTSEASS
+1791 VRAVNEGTSEASA

>member
-7 KWMMLLLTVGLYA
+7 KWMMLLLAVGLCA

-55 TWSPTLGT
+55 TTTWSPTLGT
-63 DIVFTTG
+63 DLVFTTG
-70 GGKGNESGFLF
+70 GNKGDGSGFLF
-81 AQTSD
+81 AQTSG

-97 VNCQLRNNQAD
+97 VNCQLQSGQAD

-134 NGDQSTKNVIVT
+134 NGDQTAKNVNVE

-157 TAVVP
+157 TAVVQQ
-162 EVSQNITAPNG
+162 VSQDITAPNS

-181 PFESTVTLEQGT
+181 PFGSTVTLEQGT

-199 NVGSARAYDTY
+199 NVGSAQTYNTY
-210 AGIKDFVFH
+210 AGIRDFVFH
-219 APSSRTLTDATEAWD
+219 APSSRTLTDATEAWNV
-234 AADEWTPAL
+234 AAEWTPAL
-243 VPTDGEVTLTV
+243 VPTEGEVTLTV

-271 TVNESASEG
+271 TVNEGASEG

-291 PTLTVDSL
+291 PTLTVDTL
-299 HVNASTDLSALT
+299 QVNASTDLSELT
-311 ATLKNVEIASEKTLS
+311 STLKNVEIAQEKTLS
-326 VGAGTTLSTADNAAI
+326 VGAGTTTTDNAAI

-355 SGSNSYTGGTLIG
+355 SGNNSYTGGTLIG
-368 EGATVTLGHKNALG
+368 EGATATLGHKNALG

-407 DAETWMGT
+407 DAAAWTGT
-415 VKIQTWTEPT
+415 VKIQNWTEPT
-425 TGTGH
+425 TSGQH
-430 SALTLGAYGNT
+430 SALTLAAYGN
-441 ASKVELQAVKGYLS
+441 AESMVELQAVKGYLS
-455 EDTTV
+455 GDTTV

-477 QGFTACTI
+477 EDFIACTI

-494 NGAEDANGTRNW
+494 NGAEGTKDW
-506 GYKLLVKDAK
+506 GYNLLVKDAE

-588 ARGATIDL
+588 ESGATIDL
-596 TAGPLSVTGDLTL
+596 TEGPLSVTGDLTL
-609 PDAFTVKVSELPEAT
+609 PKAFTVKVSALPEAT

-632 SGIVNTSG
+632 SGTVTTSG
-640 TTVTVTDGETSAKY
+640 TEVTVTDGETEKEY
-654 TLVNDNGVVELA
+654 TLVNDNGVVKLA

-672 YEQEPVTFSNKTAN
+672 YEQEQVTFSNKTAN
-686 SIDLSDGWSLASL
+686 SIDLSGGWSLASL
-699 KKTDGTTEI
+699 KKTDGTTDV
-708 SQMMGSGAVSQVA
+708 SQMTTESGAVSQVA
-721 TYFTPSINVGS
+721 TYFTPNINVGS
-732 GSGAPWVATFSAPE
+732 GSADNRGPWVATFSAPE

-756 NFITFNGSGDVQPST
+756 NFITFNGSGGVQTS
-771 GSAAEIKFDFT
+771 GGNAANIKFDFT
-782 LSYVTLAD
+782 LSYVTLAG
-790 ETVEVGTIT
+790 ETVGVGTIT
-799 GANLAGS
+799 GANLAGTG
-806 DKAVPNNAVQTF
+806 DAVPENAVQTF

-832 ADRNESYSKGCFVG
+832 ADRNTSYSSGCFVG
-846 LSSFETGT
+846 LSSFAVGT
-854 YRGISAIREGTY
+854 YRGISAICEDTY
-866 EVIPSTNTI
+866 GAIPSTITFSDANTTDNTI
-875 ADKTTSP
+875 TLSN
-882 ITMADGARWK
+882 GW
-892 VDSCSVEMKT
+892 SLESL
-902 TTANDAVSSMNS
+902 TANDANNTAATLKNLDDNTSYTIDETTYNEAQ
-914 ILTPDI
+914 LFAPDR
-920 NIGNGDTW
+920 NVCSGNPWKATFVAPDGGVVMSAIKLAGPRYNNGGGSQGNDVRRVVKFTVYDQEGYELATTGDIETNGATFTTD
-928 TLTFSPTE
+928 TLTFTPTLVTKLIIVAE
-936 AGAKVVGEVAVDVV
+936 KGENEQYGCFHGLAKID
-950 MFNSSGNAQETTTK
+950 
-964 RALKLTLKNGEEVL
+964 LTL
-978 DYWTGVLTG
+978 
-987 TGNKSKAG
+987 
-995 TATFRF
+995 
-1001 DPCEVSTLSLVATR
+1001 
-1015 WDNCPESEMEDPTSK
+1015 
-1030 NELKGC
+1030 
-1036 YYGVKALEVKEYPSI
+1036 YPSI

-1059 PTTWAAK
+1059 PTAWAAE

-1080 LPAAPEV
+1080 LPAAPEA
-1087 FTGCYQAE
+1087 FSGCYQAE
-1095 VFRSLNTNALTTW
+1095 VFRSLNADALTTW
-1108 DIKALT
+1108 NVDALT
-1114 STGTAITFTQNAGVE
+1114 SSGTAITFAQNAGEE
-1129 MDSPLPEAL
+1129 MACPLPEAQ
-1138 KPGTPSLDICFDT
+1138 KPGMPSLGICFDT

-1162 MDYIAPADS
+1162 VDYIAPADS

-1187 EQWWSSATEGAPA
+1187 NQWWSSETEGAPA
-1200 TQGALPTD
+1200 TQGALPEG
-1208 KKPVLWLEGGTI
+1208 KKPVLWLEDGTI

-1287 VTSTTAV
+1287 VTSATAV

-1301 NGDLTVNTIACEDE
+1301 NGDLTVNTIACA

-1329 TDPPG
+1329 TDPPE

-1374 GLTASALALEEY
+1374 GLTATALETGAH

-1406 GGGTLTFNGT
+1406 GEGSLTFTGT
-1416 GSFTGSFEGIHLVV
+1416 GSFTGSFDGIHLVV
-1430 PTSASLTLSGTDTD
+1430 PGGASLTLSGTDS
-1444 TLMVATLS
+1444 LMVATLS
-1452 GAGELVLSGEKTL
+1452 GAGELVLSEKKTL

-1479 QDDTWLL
+1479 QEDTWLL

-1494 TVLTLANGAQLKDNT
+1494 TVLTLANGAQLKDKT
-1509 DTGGVKTGLNGEMLA
+1509 STGGVKTGLNGEMLA
-1524 VESGAAIVNPEN
+1524 VESGAAIVNPNN

-1588 AVPDLAR
+1588 IVPDLAR
-1595 FTLEDVSGSNALA
+1595 FTLEDVSGSDALA
-1608 DGYLAAGCSAFEQI
+1608 DGYLAAGSAYEQI

-1628 IERPKGEVFTDEQM
+1628 IARPEGAAFTDEQM

-1670 PFECFDGCT
+1670 PFECFDGCAT
-1679 TVYDWENEYTIKAQ
+1679 IYDWENEYTIKAQ

-1702 IAEKDGEQQVLLA
+1702 IAEKDGVQQVVLA
-1715 VQVTDGGSNNAA
+1715 VQVTDGVSKNAA
-1727 LRAETQIQLSKDG
+1727 LRAGTEIRLSTDG
-1740 GDSYEETALTPLTD
+1740 GESYGETALTPLTD
-1754 EELSAAGLKNSAGV
+1754 DELTAAGLENSEGV

-1780 AEKTSKTVKYK
+1780 AGETSKTVKYK
-1791 VRAVNEGTSEASS
+1791 VRAVNEGTSEASA